1 MLKKLFFTAALSAVA
16 LWGAAQTTISGEK
29 LWNFSNDPWVEG
41 AFYEGTTTDDITFD
55 GTVGTNKYWKVT
67 SGRKT
72 VDGITYDLRL
82 QSAGNNRTMSINVS
96 SAGTIKWLAVAG
108 GDNNVRTI
116 QISLNNEPVG
126 TAQATTTTPQ
136 WFSQSIN
143 SPGTISLT
151 TSHAINFYAMQWVP
165 NAEGP
170 HVVLSAPTSDGR
182 IALDAAITA
191 TFSGEAT
198 DVTASYTSGEV
209 SNDIVVEGSGT
220 TYTLNFDKTYS
231 TTYEVTVSGMVDG
244 ETVTATQS
252 YTTIDEPVQ
261 INIDPTT
268 VTTTWPLP
276 TQTGSS
282 IIDNTLA
289 IVDCYA
295 VTDTYFSLKRI
306 DQDGNDK
313 PGYMYFLLP
322 AGAQGRLIIN
332 AMSKTRD
339 VYYYTTT
346 NTTILTAN
354 ELSNIQGSGQATMMG
369 QPTPTGSTLTAEISS
384 DADAQTLVYIFCK
397 RGQIDFQSVTW
408 SLEPYYITSVSPA
421 NGTTVDAG
429 SDITVT
435 YNSEVNMP
443 TITVNGEPVTVTTS
457 DNLTFTVAGVTTD
470 ANTTYNVVVSATT
483 TVAGGENV
491 IGKEWSFMTS
501 VPAEEKYL
509 RIAGDEITLP
519 ADAATTIEVVVP
531 YYSTVN
537 YQDIE
542 SVRASIESNGYNVG
556 TLTMADDVFNTEYN
570 LVVDGTTYHL
580 RMQRAA
586 FMTTGELKLGDSTAY
601 ALYLM
606 PTQPMEDGKETYAMT
621 LVADVAD
628 ETIMQQNPTF
638 TGDFVYVNG
647 SETVTIPAEN
657 IHVGNLKNKYFL
669 SGYSYSEGEI
679 TFTYEGMDVK
689 VLYLLNWTPGV
700 GEWRVWTVE
709 EIPAEMYIPN
719 GDNSIVF
726 RGVTIYG
733 SASTPKTPVRVT
745 WFDIN
750 DPSNTFTLDGYG
762 PFSKSLKMGGPVDD
776 QANPQHRYLKLNATQ
791 GGELG
796 SGAEVITMLVCNGS
810 NTRES
815 KFQMRGSNGITTQ
828 ERLLPRGSAA
838 WWSFRNSAST
848 TIDMYGYD
856 SGTNADTD
864 GGNVQYIFLE
874 AAPGKEFNPFTEA
887 DFNVKVDM
895 NTVKVGEATRVLAS
909 TANRITVTVKTKL
922 GDDAIISYRQ
932 SKLNFRKIGTLTGDA
947 DMTASN
953 IDVMTN
959 AQGANV
965 PLEDQYAVNVI
976 SESQSGPDA
985 DGYTTM
991 TVVIE
996 SQVPLEGNTTYE
1008 LWSSDATFVLNK
1020 ETIGGIYT
1028 NPVSYAAP
1036 LYIIH
1041 TAQDQEF
1048 NYDFENAATAD
1059 ARLFPSNV
1067 YPAEYTTSVG
1077 VVSSTAATDV
1087 PFIEKNGSYILEVSG
1102 ANNAMKV
1109 GFDTPAD
1116 YPGAQSQTEGYKYI
1130 HFDIYV
1136 PSTDGTTTPKVS
1148 LYTAEGEL
1156 IPLVATDANWTYND
1170 HLEESVPDK
1179 GSDVES
1185 IDLSNGLWIENVR
1198 AASAVAGYWFPAFA
1212 ATDRIY
1218 LSIEGANTA
1227 YVDNVT
1233 FVDANTNDFPTGI
1246 EELNNG
1252 KTIFYNGREVVNPTD
1267 NRVEVYNIAG
1277 VMVMSQK
1284 GNADLSRLAKGIYI
1298 VRCGNEILKIRR

>member
-1 MLKKLFFTAALSAVA
+1 MLFLPMSASPDDATRTVTITRDNAQEGIHTITA
-16 LWGAAQTTISGEK
+16 ISG
-29 LWNFSNDPWVEG
+29 N
-41 AFYEGTTTDDITFD
+41 
-55 GTVGTNKYWKVT
+55 
-67 SGRKT
+67 
-72 VDGITYDLRL
+72 
-82 QSAGNNRTMSINVS
+82 
-96 SAGTIKWLAVAG
+96 
-108 GDNNVRTI
+108 
-116 QISLNNEPVG
+116 PV
-126 TAQATTTTPQ
+126 
-136 WFSQSIN
+136 WIEQSI
-143 SPGTISLT
+143 SQAGAIALT
-151 TSHAINFYAMQWVP
+151 TSGGINFYAIHWVP
-165 NAEGP
+165 NAQGP
-170 HVVLSAPTSDGR
+170 NVVLSAPTSDGR

-198 DVTASYTSGEV
+198 DVTASYTSGGV
-209 SNDIVVEGSGT
+209 SSDIVVEGSGT

-261 INIDPTT
+261 LNIDPTT

-289 IVDCYA
+289 IVDCHA
-295 VTDTYFSLKRI
+295 VTDTYFTLKKI
-306 DQDGNDK
+306 NETANK

-322 AGAQGRLIIN
+322 AGTQGRLIIN
-332 AMSKTRD
+332 AMSDTRD

-369 QPTPTGSTLTAEISS
+369 QPSKTGSTLTAEISS

-457 DNLTFTVAGVTTD
+457 DNLTFTVTGVTTD

-491 IGKEWSFMTS
+491 VGKEWSFMTS

-556 TLTMADDVFNTEYN
+556 TLTEADDVFNTEYN

-586 FMTTGELKLGDSTAY
+586 FMTSGELKLGDSTAY

-606 PTQPMEDGKETYAMT
+606 PTQPMEDGNETYAMT

-628 ETIMQQNPTF
+628 SLDLAQTPTF
-638 TGDFVYVNG
+638 SGDIVWVNG
-647 SETVTIPAEN
+647 SETVTVPASS
-657 IHVGNLKNKYFL
+657 IQVGAVGEVQNM
-669 SGYSYSEGEI
+669 SGYKYSEGDI

-689 VLYLLNWTPGV
+689 AKYILNWTPGV

-733 SASTPKTPVRVT
+733 SAGTPKTPVRVT

-815 KFQMRGSNGITTQ
+815 KFQMRGNSGIASQ
-828 ERLLPRGSAA
+828 ERLLPRGGAA
-838 WWSFRNSAST
+838 WWSFRNSSST
-848 TIDMYGYD
+848 TIDMYGFD
-856 SGTNADTD
+856 SNTNSDKN

-874 AAPGKEFNPFTEA
+874 VAPGKEFNPFTEA
-887 DFNVKVDM
+887 DFNVSVDM
-895 NTVKVGEATRVLAS
+895 NTVQVGEATRVMAS

-922 GDDAIISYRQ
+922 GDAYVSYRQ
-932 SKLNFRKIGTLTGDA
+932 SKLNIRKIGTLTGDA
-947 DMTASN
+947 DMAASN
-953 IDVMTN
+953 TDVMAN

-976 SESQSGPDA
+976 SETQSGPDA

-996 SQVPLEGNTTYE
+996 SQIPLEGNTTYE
-1008 LWSSDATFVLNK
+1008 LWSADATFVLNK
-1020 ETIGGIYT
+1020 ETIGGKYT

-1041 TAQDQEF
+1041 TVQDQEF
-1048 NYDFENAATAD
+1048 NYDFENALTAD

-1077 VVSSTAATDV
+1077 VITEASTSV
-1087 PFIEKNGSYILEVSG
+1087 PFTEKNGSYILEVSG

-1156 IPLVATDANWTYND
+1156 IPLVATDANWTYNS
-1170 HLEESVPDK
+1170 HLQERVPDE

-1233 FVDANTNDFPTGI
+1233 FVDANTIPTGI

-1252 KTIFYNGREVVNPTD
+1252 KTIFYNGREVVNPTE

>member
-1 MLKKLFFTAALSAVA
+1 MLKKLFFTAALSAFA
-16 LWGAAQTTISGEK
+16 LWGAAQTTITEEK
-29 LWNFSNDPWVEG
+29 LWNFSDGQYIVEESYNTQTIDG
-41 AFYEGTTTDDITFD
+41 LTF
-55 GTVGTNKYWKVT
+55 GPTNKTGNYWVAK
-67 SGRKT
+67 SGPAT
-72 VDGITYDLRL
+72 VDGVSYSIYL
-82 QSAGNNRTMSINVS
+82 QSGGNNKTMSFTTS
-96 SAGTIKWLAVAG
+96 SAGTVRWLVRCG
-108 GDNNVRTI
+108 GSGERLVTVTVNDT
-116 QISLNNEPVG
+116 QQGS
-126 TAQATTTTPQ
+126 AQAAPLNTPAWQ
-136 WFSQSIN
+136 SQFVN
-143 SPGTISLT
+143 EGGVVTLT
-151 TSHAINFYAMQWVP
+151 SSKSNYFYAVEWIPSTQGP
-165 NAEGP
+165 N
-170 HVVLSAPTSDGR
+170 VVLSAPTSDGR

-209 SNDIVVEGSGT
+209 SGDIVVEGSGT

-231 TTYEVTVSGMVDG
+231 TTYEVTVSGMVGG

-306 DQDGNDK
+306 NQDGNDK

-332 AMSKTRD
+332 AMSNTRD

-346 NTTILTAN
+346 NTTILTAS
-354 ELSNIQGSGQATMMG
+354 ELDAIQQSGQATMMG
-369 QPTPTGSTLTAEISS
+369 QPTLTGSTLTAEISS
-384 DADAQTLVYIFCK
+384 DADQMLVYIFNR
-397 RGQIDFQSVTW
+397 RGQIDYQSVTW

-443 TITVNGEPVTVTTS
+443 TITVNGEPVAVTTS
-457 DNLTFTVAGVTTD
+457 DNLTFTVTGVTTV

-519 ADAATTIEVVVP
+519 SDAATTIEVVVP

-542 SVRASIESNGYNVG
+542 SVRASIESYGYNVG
-556 TLTMADDVFNTEYN
+556 TLTMTDDVFNTLYD

-586 FMTTGELKLGDSTAY
+586 FMTSGELKLGSNTAY

-606 PTQPMEDGKETYAMT
+606 PTQPMEDGNETYAMT

-628 ETIMQQNPTF
+628 SLDLAQTPTF
-638 TGDFVYVNG
+638 SGDIVWVNG
-647 SETVTIPAEN
+647 SETVTVPASS
-657 IHVGNLKNKYFL
+657 IQVGAVGEVQNM
-669 SGYSYSEGEI
+669 SGYKYSEGDI

-689 VLYLLNWTPGV
+689 AKYILNWTPGV

-733 SASTPKTPVRVT
+733 SAGTPKTPVRVT

-815 KFQMRGSNGITTQ
+815 KFQMRGNSGVSSQ
-828 ERLLPRGSAA
+828 ERLLPRGGAA
-838 WWSFRNSAST
+838 WWSFRNSSST
-848 TIDMYGYD
+848 TIDMYGFD
-856 SGTNADTD
+856 SGTNSDKN

-874 AAPGKEFNPFTEA
+874 VAPGREFDPFTEA
-887 DFNVKVDM
+887 DFDVKVDM

-922 GDDAIISYRQ
+922 GDAYVSYRQ
-932 SKLNFRKIGTLTGDA
+932 SKLNIRKIGTLTGDA
-947 DMTASN
+947 DMAASN
-953 IDVMTN
+953 TDVMAN

-965 PLEDQYAVNVI
+965 PFEDQYAVNVI
-976 SESQSGPDA
+976 SETQSGPDA

-996 SQVPLEGNTTYE
+996 SQIPLEGNTTYE
-1008 LWSSDATFVLNK
+1008 LWSADATFVLNK
-1020 ETIGGIYT
+1020 ETIGGKYT

-1041 TAQDQEF
+1041 TVQDQEF
-1048 NYDFENAATAD
+1048 NYDFENALTAD

-1077 VVSSTAATDV
+1077 VITEASTSV

-1170 HLEESVPDK
+1170 HLQESVPDK

-1185 IDLSNGLWIENVR
+1185 VDLPADTWLENVR

-1227 YVDNVT
+1227 YIDNVT

-1252 KTIFYNGREVVNPTD
+1252 KTIFYNGREVVNPTE

>member
-1 MLKKLFFTAALSAVA
+1 MLFLPMSASPKDATRTVTITRDNAQEGIHTITA
-16 LWGAAQTTISGEK
+16 ISG
-29 LWNFSNDPWVEG
+29 N
-41 AFYEGTTTDDITFD
+41 
-55 GTVGTNKYWKVT
+55 
-67 SGRKT
+67 
-72 VDGITYDLRL
+72 
-82 QSAGNNRTMSINVS
+82 
-96 SAGTIKWLAVAG
+96 
-108 GDNNVRTI
+108 
-116 QISLNNEPVG
+116 PV
-126 TAQATTTTPQ
+126 
-136 WFSQSIN
+136 WIEQSI
-143 SPGTISLT
+143 SQAGAIALT
-151 TSHAINFYAMQWVP
+151 TSSGINFYAIHWVP
-165 NAEGP
+165 NAQGP
-170 HVVLSAPTSDGR
+170 NVVLSAPTSDGR

-198 DVTASYTSGEV
+198 DVTASYTSGGV

-252 YTTIDEPVQ
+252 YTTINEPVHQ
-261 INIDPTT
+261 NIDPTT

-289 IVDCYA
+289 IVDCFA
-295 VTDTYFSLKRI
+295 FTNSDFVLKKI
-306 DQDGNDK
+306 DQTIEADDQGVMQY

-322 AGAQGRLIIN
+322 AGTKGRLIIN
-332 AMSKTRD
+332 ASSTTREL
-339 VYYYTTT
+339 YYYTTT

-354 ELSNIQGSGQATMMG
+354 ELDAIQKSGQATMMG
-369 QPTPTGSTLTAEISS
+369 QPSKTGSTLTAEISS
-384 DADAQTLVYIFCK
+384 DAEQPTVVYIFNK
-397 RGQIDFQSVTW
+397 KGQVNYQSVTW

-435 YNSEVNMP
+435 YNAEVNTP
-443 TITVNGEPVTVTTS
+443 TITVNGEPVTVTTN
-457 DNLTFTVAGVTTD
+457 DNLTFTVTGVTTD

-483 TVAGGENV
+483 AVAGGENV

-519 ADAATTIEVVVP
+519 ADASTTIEVVVP

-542 SVRASIESNGYNVG
+542 SVRASIESYGYNVG
-556 TLTMADDVFNTEYN
+556 TLTMTDDVFNTLYDI
-570 LVVDGTTYHL
+570 VVDGTTYHL

-586 FMTTGELKLGDSTAY
+586 FMTSGELKLGDSTAY

-606 PTQPMEDGKETYAMT
+606 PTQPMEDGNETYAMT
-621 LVADVAD
+621 LVADVAN
-628 ETIMQQNPTF
+628 ETIMQQTPTF

-657 IHVGNLKNKYFL
+657 IHVGNLKNIYFL

-733 SASTPKTPVRVT
+733 SAGTPTTPVRVT

-810 NTRES
+810 DTRES
-815 KFQMRGSNGITTQ
+815 KFQMRGSSDITTQ
-828 ERLLPRGSAA
+828 ERLLPRGGAA

-856 SGTNADTD
+856 SGTNSDKN

-932 SKLNFRKIGTLTGDA
+932 SKLNFRKIGALTGDA

-953 IDVMTN
+953 VDVMTN

-1185 IDLSNGLWIENVR
+1185 VDLPADTWLENVR

-1227 YVDNVT
+1227 YIDNVT

-1252 KTIFYNGREVVNPTD
+1252 KTIFYNGREVVNPTE

>member
-1 MLKKLFFTAALSAVA
+1 MLFLPMSASKDDATRTVTITRDNAQEGIHTITA
-16 LWGAAQTTISGEK
+16 ISG
-29 LWNFSNDPWVEG
+29 N
-41 AFYEGTTTDDITFD
+41 
-55 GTVGTNKYWKVT
+55 
-67 SGRKT
+67 
-72 VDGITYDLRL
+72 
-82 QSAGNNRTMSINVS
+82 
-96 SAGTIKWLAVAG
+96 
-108 GDNNVRTI
+108 
-116 QISLNNEPVG
+116 PV
-126 TAQATTTTPQ
+126 
-136 WFSQSIN
+136 WIEQSI
-143 SPGTISLT
+143 SQAGAIALT
-151 TSHAINFYAMQWVP
+151 TSGGINFYAIHWVP
-165 NAEGP
+165 NAQGP
-170 HVVLSAPTSDGR
+170 NVVLSAPTSDGR

-209 SNDIVVEGSGT
+209 SGDIVVEGSGT

-231 TTYEVTVSGMVDG
+231 TTYEVTVSGMVGG

-261 INIDPTT
+261 INIDPTS

-276 TQTGSS
+276 TQAGSS

-306 DQDGNDK
+306 DQTGDK
-313 PGYMYFLLP
+313 PGYMYFLVP
-322 AGAQGRLIIN
+322 AGVQGRLIIN
-332 AMSKTRD
+332 AMSDTRD

-354 ELSNIQGSGQATMMG
+354 ELNNIQSSGQATMMG
-369 QPTPTGSTLTAEISS
+369 QPAPTGSTLTAEISS
-384 DADAQTLVYIFCK
+384 DANAQTLVYIFCK

-421 NGTTVDAG
+421 DGTTVDAG

-443 TITVNGEPVTVTTS
+443 TITVNGEPVAVTTS
-457 DNLTFTVAGVTTD
+457 DNLTFTVTGVTTD

-542 SVRASIESNGYNVG
+542 SVRASIESYGYNVG
-556 TLTMADDVFNTEYN
+556 TLTMTDDVFNTLYD

-586 FMTTGELKLGDSTAY
+586 FMTSGELKLGDSTAY

-606 PTQPMEDGKETYAMT
+606 PTQPMEDGNETYAMT
-621 LVADVAD
+621 LVADVAN
-628 ETIMQQNPTF
+628 ETIMQQTPTF

-733 SASTPKTPVRVT
+733 SAGTPTTPVRVT

-762 PFSKSLKMGGPVDD
+762 PFSKSLKMGGRVDD

-810 NTRES
+810 NTHES

-828 ERLLPRGSAA
+828 ERLLPRGGAA

-856 SGTNADTD
+856 SGTNADPK

-874 AAPGKEFNPFTEA
+874 AAPGKEFNPFEEA

-932 SKLNFRKIGTLTGDA
+932 SKLNIRKIGQLTSDA

-996 SQVPLEGNTTYE
+996 SQIPLEGNTTYE
-1008 LWSSDATFVLNK
+1008 LWSADATFVLNK
-1020 ETIGGIYT
+1020 ETIGSKYT

-1041 TAQDQEF
+1041 TVQDQEF
-1048 NYDFENAATAD
+1048 NYDFENALTAD

-1077 VVSSTAATDV
+1077 VISSESTSV

-1102 ANNAMKV
+1102 QNNAMKV

-1136 PSTDGTTTPKVS
+1136 PTTDGATAPKVS

-1170 HLEESVPDK
+1170 HLQESVPDK

-1185 IDLSNGLWIENVR
+1185 IDLSADLWQENVR

-1218 LSIEGANTA
+1218 ISIEGTNTA
-1227 YVDNVT
+1227 YIDNVT
-1233 FVDANTNDFPTGI
+1233 FVDAMTNDFPTGI
-1246 EELNNG
+1246 EQLNNDM
-1252 KTIFYNGREVVNPTD
+1252 KVYYNGREVVNPTE

-1277 VMVMSQK
+1277 VRVIDQK

>member
-29 LWNFSNDPWVEG
+29 LWNFSNDPWV
-41 AFYEGTTTDDITFD
+41 AGTYADGSTTDGITFT
-55 GTVGTNKYWKVT
+55 GSKWTVDASN
-67 SGRKT
+67 KT
-72 VDGITYDLRL
+72 VDGVKYTQRL
-82 QSAGNNRTMSINVS
+82 KS
-96 SAGTIKWLAVAG
+96 G
-108 GDNNVRTI
+108 GK
-116 QISLNNEPVG
+116 
-126 TAQATTTTPQ
+126 
-136 WFSQSIN
+136 
-143 SPGTISLT
+143 GTISFSVTSGGTLLFLPMSASKDDATRTVTITRDNAQEGIHTITAISGNPVWIEQSISQAGAIALT
-151 TSHAINFYAMQWVP
+151 TSGGINFYAIHWVP
-165 NAEGP
+165 NAQGP
-170 HVVLSAPTSDGR
+170 SVVLSAPTSDGR

-198 DVTASYTSGEV
+198 DVTASYTSGGV

-261 INIDPTT
+261 LNIAPTT

-276 TQTGSS
+276 TQTGPS

-332 AMSKTRD
+332 AMSDTRD

-369 QPTPTGSTLTAEISS
+369 QPTLTGSTLTAEISS
-384 DADAQTLVYIFCK
+384 DANAQTLVYIFCK

-470 ANTTYNVVVSATT
+470 TNTTYNVVVSATT

-556 TLTMADDVFNTEYN
+556 TLTEADDVFNTEYN

-586 FMTTGELKLGDSTAY
+586 FMTSGELKLGSNTAY

-606 PTQPMEDGKETYAMT
+606 PTQPMEDGNETYAMT

-628 ETIMQQNPTF
+628 SLDLAQTPTF
-638 TGDFVYVNG
+638 SGDIVWVNG
-647 SETVTIPAEN
+647 SETVTVPASS
-657 IHVGNLKNKYFL
+657 IQVGAVGEVQNM
-669 SGYSYSEGEI
+669 SGYKYSEGDI

-689 VLYLLNWTPGV
+689 AKYILNWTPGV

-733 SASTPKTPVRVT
+733 SAGTPKTPVRVT

-815 KFQMRGSNGITTQ
+815 KFQMRGNSGVSSQ
-828 ERLLPRGSAA
+828 ERLLPRGGAA
-838 WWSFRNSAST
+838 WWSFRNSSST
-848 TIDMYGYD
+848 TIDMYGFD
-856 SGTNADTD
+856 SGTNSDKN

-874 AAPGKEFNPFTEA
+874 VAPGKEFNPFTEA
-887 DFNVKVDM
+887 DFNVSVDM
-895 NTVKVGEATRVLAS
+895 NTVQVGEATRVMAS

-922 GDDAIISYRQ
+922 GDAYVSYRQ
-932 SKLNFRKIGTLTGDA
+932 SKLNIRKIGTLTGDA
-947 DMTASN
+947 DMAASN
-953 IDVMTN
+953 TDVMAN

-976 SESQSGPDA
+976 SETQSGPDA

-996 SQVPLEGNTTYE
+996 SQIPLEGNTTYE
-1008 LWSSDATFVLNK
+1008 LWSADATFVLNK
-1020 ETIGGIYT
+1020 ETIGGKYT

-1041 TAQDQEF
+1041 TVQDQEF
-1048 NYDFENAATAD
+1048 NYDFENALTAD

-1077 VVSSTAATDV
+1077 VITEASTSV
-1087 PFIEKNGSYILEVSG
+1087 PFTEKNGSYILEVSG

-1136 PSTDGTTTPKVS
+1136 PSTDGTTTPEVS

-1156 IPLVATDANWTYND
+1156 IPLVATDANWTYNS
-1170 HLEESVPDK
+1170 HLQESVPDE

-1218 LSIEGANTA
+1218 LSVEGSNLA
-1227 YVDNVT
+1227 YIDN
-1233 FVDANTNDFPTGI
+1233 
-1246 EELNNG
+1246 LKNNG
-1252 KTIFYNGREVVNPTD
+1252 VSEVVNPTE

-1298 VRCGNEILKIRR
+1298 VRCGNEVLKIRR

>member
-1 MLKKLFFTAALSAVA
+1 MLKKLFFTAALSAFA

-170 HVVLSAPTSDGR
+170 HVVLSAPTSEGR
-182 IALDAAITA
+182 IELDATITA

-198 DVTASYTSGEV
+198 DVTASYTSGGA

-231 TTYEVTVSGMVDG
+231 TTYEVTVTGMVDG
-244 ETVTATQS
+244 ETVTTTQS

-261 INIDPTT
+261 LNIEPTS

-276 TQTGSS
+276 TQAGSS

-306 DQDGNDK
+306 DQTGDK
-313 PGYMYFLLP
+313 PGYMYFLVP
-322 AGAQGRLIIN
+322 AGVQGRLIIN
-332 AMSKTRD
+332 AMSDTRD

-354 ELSNIQGSGQATMMG
+354 ELNNIQSSGQATMMG
-369 QPTPTGSTLTAEISS
+369 QPAPTGSTLTAEISS

-443 TITVNGEPVTVTTS
+443 TITVNGEPATATTS
-457 DNLTFTVAGVTTD
+457 DNRTFTVTGATVN

-491 IGKEWSFMTS
+491 AGKEWSFMTS
-501 VPAEEKYL
+501 VPAEEKYI

-519 ADAATTIEVVVP
+519 SDAATTIEVVVP

-556 TLTMADDVFNTEYN
+556 TLTETDDVFNTLYD

-586 FMTTGELKLGDSTAY
+586 FMTSGELKLGESTAY

-606 PTQPMEDGKETYAMT
+606 PTEPMEDGNETYAMT

-628 ETIMQQNPTF
+628 SLDLAQTPTF
-638 TGDFVYVNG
+638 SGDIVWVNG
-647 SETVTIPAEN
+647 SETVTVPASS
-657 IHVGNLKNKYFL
+657 IQVGAVGEVQNM
-669 SGYSYSEGEI
+669 SGYKYSEGDI

-689 VLYLLNWTPGV
+689 AKYILNWLPGV

-733 SASTPKTPVRVT
+733 STGTPKTPVRVT

-750 DPSNTFTLDGYG
+750 NPSNTFTLDGYG
-762 PFSKSLKMGGPVDD
+762 PFSKSLKMGGPVDN
-776 QANPQHRYLKLNATQ
+776 QTSPTHRYLKLNATQ

-815 KFQMRGSNGITTQ
+815 KFQMRGNSGVSSQ
-828 ERLLPRGSAA
+828 ERLLPRGGAA
-838 WWSFRNSAST
+838 WWSFRNSSST
-848 TIDMYGYD
+848 TIDMYGFD
-856 SGTNADTD
+856 SGTNSDKN

-874 AAPGKEFNPFTEA
+874 VAPGKEFNPFTEA
-887 DFNVKVDM
+887 DFNVSVDM
-895 NTVKVGEATRVLAS
+895 NTVQVGEATRVMAS

-922 GDDAIISYRQ
+922 GDAYVSYRQ
-932 SKLNFRKIGTLTGDA
+932 SKLNIRKIGTLTGDA
-947 DMTASN
+947 DMAASN
-953 IDVMTN
+953 TDVMAN

-965 PLEDQYAVNVI
+965 PFEDQYAVNVI
-976 SESQSGPDA
+976 SETQSGPDA

-996 SQVPLEGNTTYE
+996 SQIPLEGNTTYE
-1008 LWSSDATFVLNK
+1008 LWSADATFVLNK
-1020 ETIGGIYT
+1020 ETIGGKYT

-1041 TAQDQEF
+1041 TVQDQAF
-1048 NYDFENAATAD
+1048 DYDFENAATAD

-1077 VVSSTAATDV
+1077 VISSESTSV

-1102 ANNAMKV
+1102 QNNAMKV

-1136 PSTDGTTTPKVS
+1136 PTSNGATAPKVS

-1170 HLEESVPDK
+1170 HLQESVPDK

-1185 IDLSNGLWIENVR
+1185 IDLSADLWQENVR

-1212 ATDRIY
+1212 ATNRIY
-1218 LSIEGANTA
+1218 ISIEGTNTA
-1227 YVDNVT
+1227 YIDNVT
-1233 FVDANTNDFPTGI
+1233 FVDAMTNDFPTGI
-1246 EELNNG
+1246 EQLNNDM
-1252 KTIFYNGREVVNPTD
+1252 KVYYNGREVVNPTE

-1277 VMVMSQK
+1277 VRVIDQK

>member
-16 LWGAAQTTISGEK
+16 LWGAAQTTITEEK

-41 AFYEGTTTDDITFD
+41 AYADGSTTDGITFT
-55 GTVGTNKYWKVT
+55 GTKWTVDAK
-67 SGRKT
+67 SSKT
-72 VDGITYDLRL
+72 VDGVKYTQRL
-82 QSAGNNRTMSINVS
+82 KS
-96 SAGTIKWLAVAG
+96 G
-108 GDNNVRTI
+108 GK
-116 QISLNNEPVG
+116 
-126 TAQATTTTPQ
+126 
-136 WFSQSIN
+136 
-143 SPGTISLT
+143 GTISFSVTSGGTLLFLPMSASKDDATRTVTITRDNAQEGIHTITAISGNPVWIEQSISQAGAIALT
-151 TSHAINFYAMQWVP
+151 TSGGINFYAIHWVP
-165 NAEGP
+165 NAQGP
-170 HVVLSAPTSDGR
+170 NVVLSAPTSDGR

-209 SNDIVVEGSGT
+209 SGDIVVEGSGT

-231 TTYEVTVSGMVDG
+231 TTYEVTVSGMVGG

-261 INIDPTT
+261 INIDPTS

-276 TQTGSS
+276 TQAGSS

-306 DQDGNDK
+306 DQTGDK
-313 PGYMYFLLP
+313 PGYMYFLVP
-322 AGAQGRLIIN
+322 AGVQGRLIIN
-332 AMSKTRD
+332 AMSDTRD

-354 ELSNIQGSGQATMMG
+354 ELNNIQSSGQATMMG
-369 QPTPTGSTLTAEISS
+369 QPAPTGSTLTAEISS
-384 DADAQTLVYIFCK
+384 DANAQTLVYIFCK

-421 NGTTVDAG
+421 DGTTVDAG

-443 TITVNGEPVTVTTS
+443 TITVNGEPVAVTTS
-457 DNLTFTVAGVTTD
+457 DNLTFTVTGVTTD

-542 SVRASIESNGYNVG
+542 SVRASIESYGYNVG
-556 TLTMADDVFNTEYN
+556 TLTMTDDVFNTLYD

-586 FMTTGELKLGDSTAY
+586 FMTSGELKLGDSTAY

-606 PTQPMEDGKETYAMT
+606 PTQPMEDGNETYAMT
-621 LVADVAD
+621 LVADVAN
-628 ETIMQQNPTF
+628 ETIMQQTPTF

-733 SASTPKTPVRVT
+733 SAGTPTTPVRVT

-762 PFSKSLKMGGPVDD
+762 PFSKSLKMGGRVDD

-810 NTRES
+810 NTHES

-828 ERLLPRGSAA
+828 ERLLPRGGAA

-856 SGTNADTD
+856 SGTNADPK

-874 AAPGKEFNPFTEA
+874 AAPGKEFNPFEEA

-932 SKLNFRKIGTLTGDA
+932 SKLNIRKIGQLTSDA

-996 SQVPLEGNTTYE
+996 SQIPLEGNTTYE
-1008 LWSSDATFVLNK
+1008 LWSADATFVLNK
-1020 ETIGGIYT
+1020 ETIGSKYT

-1041 TAQDQEF
+1041 TVQDQEF
-1048 NYDFENAATAD
+1048 NYDFENALTAD

-1077 VVSSTAATDV
+1077 VISSESTSV

-1102 ANNAMKV
+1102 QNNAMKV

-1136 PSTDGTTTPKVS
+1136 PTTDGATAPKVS

-1170 HLEESVPDK
+1170 HLQESVPDK

-1185 IDLSNGLWIENVR
+1185 IDLSADLWQENVR

-1218 LSIEGANTA
+1218 ISIEGTNTA
-1227 YVDNVT
+1227 YIDNVT
-1233 FVDANTNDFPTGI
+1233 FVDAMTNDFPTGI
-1246 EELNNG
+1246 EQLNNDM
-1252 KTIFYNGREVVNPTD
+1252 KVYYNGREVVNPTE

-1277 VMVMSQK
+1277 VRVIDQK

>member
-1 MLKKLFFTAALSAVA
+1 MLFLPMSASPKDATRTVTITRDNAQEGIHTITA
-16 LWGAAQTTISGEK
+16 ISG
-29 LWNFSNDPWVEG
+29 N
-41 AFYEGTTTDDITFD
+41 
-55 GTVGTNKYWKVT
+55 
-67 SGRKT
+67 
-72 VDGITYDLRL
+72 
-82 QSAGNNRTMSINVS
+82 
-96 SAGTIKWLAVAG
+96 
-108 GDNNVRTI
+108 
-116 QISLNNEPVG
+116 PV
-126 TAQATTTTPQ
+126 
-136 WFSQSIN
+136 WIEQSI
-143 SPGTISLT
+143 SQAGAIALT
-151 TSHAINFYAMQWVP
+151 TSSGINFYAIHWVP

-182 IALDAAITA
+182 IALDATITA

-198 DVTASYTSGEV
+198 DVTASYTSGGV

-268 VTTTWPLP
+268 ATTTWPLP

-289 IVDCYA
+289 IVDCHA

-306 DQDGNDK
+306 DQTIEADNQGVMQY

-322 AGAQGRLIIN
+322 AGTQGRLIIN

-354 ELSNIQGSGQATMMG
+354 ELDAIQKSGQATMMG

-384 DADAQTLVYIFCK
+384 DADQMLVYIFNR
-397 RGQIDFQSVTW
+397 RGQIDYQSVTW

-457 DNLTFTVAGVTTD
+457 DNLTFTVTGVTTN

-556 TLTMADDVFNTEYN
+556 TLTMTDDVFNTEYN

-606 PTQPMEDGKETYAMT
+606 PTQPMEDGNETYAMT

-791 GGELG
+791 GGTPGE
-796 SGAEVITMLVCNGS
+796 GAEVITMLVCNGS

-815 KFQMRGSNGITTQ
+815 KFQMRGDSGIASQ

-856 SGTNADTD
+856 SGTNDDTD

-874 AAPGKEFNPFTEA
+874 AAPGKEFNPFEEA

-932 SKLNFRKIGTLTGDA
+932 SKLNFRKIGALTGDA

-953 IDVMTN
+953 VDVMAN

-1020 ETIGGIYT
+1020 ETIGGKIT

-1087 PFIEKNGSYILEVSG
+1087 LFIEKNGSYILEVSG

-1130 HFDIYV
+1130 HFDMYV
-1136 PSTDGTTTPKVS
+1136 PTTNGATTPKVS

-1185 IDLSNGLWIENVR
+1185 VDLPADTWLENVR

-1227 YVDNVT
+1227 YIDNVT

-1252 KTIFYNGREVVNPTD
+1252 KTIFYNGREVVNPTE

>member
-1 MLKKLFFTAALSAVA
+1 MLFLPMSASKDDATRTVTITRDNAQEGIHTITA
-16 LWGAAQTTISGEK
+16 ISG
-29 LWNFSNDPWVEG
+29 N
-41 AFYEGTTTDDITFD
+41 
-55 GTVGTNKYWKVT
+55 
-67 SGRKT
+67 
-72 VDGITYDLRL
+72 
-82 QSAGNNRTMSINVS
+82 
-96 SAGTIKWLAVAG
+96 
-108 GDNNVRTI
+108 
-116 QISLNNEPVG
+116 PV
-126 TAQATTTTPQ
+126 
-136 WFSQSIN
+136 WIEQSI
-143 SPGTISLT
+143 SQAGAIALT
-151 TSHAINFYAMQWVP
+151 TSGGINFYAIHWVP
-165 NAEGP
+165 NAQGP
-170 HVVLSAPTSDGR
+170 NVVLSAPTSDGR

-198 DVTASYTSGEV
+198 DVTASYTSGGV

-231 TTYEVTVSGMVDG
+231 TTYEVTVSGMVNG

-289 IVDCYA
+289 IVDCHA

-306 DQDGNDK
+306 DQTGDK
-313 PGYMYFLLP
+313 PGYMYFLIP
-322 AGAQGRLIIN
+322 AATKGRLIID
-332 AMSKTRD
+332 AMSDTRD

-346 NTTILTAN
+346 NTTILTAS
-354 ELSNIQGSGQATMMG
+354 ELDAIQKSGQATMMG
-369 QPTPTGSTLTAEISS
+369 QPTKTGSTLTAEISS
-384 DADAQTLVYIFCK
+384 DADQMLVYIFNR
-397 RGQIDFQSVTW
+397 RGQIDYQSVTW

-443 TITVNGEPVTVTTS
+443 TITVNGAPVAVTTS

-483 TVAGGENV
+483 AVAGGENV

-542 SVRASIESNGYNVG
+542 SVRASIESYGYNVG
-556 TLTMADDVFNTEYN
+556 TLTMTEDVFNTLYDI
-570 LVVDGTTYHL
+570 VVDGTTYHL

-586 FMTTGELKLGDSTAY
+586 FMTSGELKLGDSTAY

-606 PTQPMEDGKETYAMT
+606 PTQPMEDGNETYAMT

-628 ETIMQQNPTF
+628 EDIMQQTPTF

-657 IHVGNLKNKYFL
+657 IHVGNLKNIYFL

-733 SASTPKTPVRVT
+733 SAGTPKTPVRVT

-815 KFQMRGSNGITTQ
+815 KFQMRGDSGATSQ

-856 SGTNADTD
+856 SGTNDDTN

-874 AAPGKEFNPFTEA
+874 AAPGKEFNPFEEA

-932 SKLNFRKIGTLTGDA
+932 SKLNFRKIGALTGDA

-953 IDVMTN
+953 VDVMAN

-1041 TAQDQEF
+1041 TVQDQEF

-1077 VVSSTAATDV
+1077 VITQASTSV
-1087 PFIEKNGSYILEVSG
+1087 PFTEKNGSYILEVSG

-1130 HFDIYV
+1130 HFDMYV
-1136 PSTDGTTTPKVS
+1136 PTTNGATTPKVS

-1185 IDLSNGLWIENVR
+1185 VDLPADTWLENVR

-1227 YVDNVT
+1227 YIDNVT

-1252 KTIFYNGREVVNPTD
+1252 KTIFYNGREVVNPTE

>member
-1 MLKKLFFTAALSAVA
+1 
-16 LWGAAQTTISGEK
+16 
-29 LWNFSNDPWVEG
+29 
-41 AFYEGTTTDDITFD
+41 
-55 GTVGTNKYWKVT
+55 
-67 SGRKT
+67 
-72 VDGITYDLRL
+72 
-82 QSAGNNRTMSINVS
+82 
-96 SAGTIKWLAVAG
+96 
-108 GDNNVRTI
+108 
-116 QISLNNEPVG
+116 
-126 TAQATTTTPQ
+126 
-136 WFSQSIN
+136 
-143 SPGTISLT
+143 
-151 TSHAINFYAMQWVP
+151 
-165 NAEGP
+165 
-170 HVVLSAPTSDGR
+170 
-182 IALDAAITA
+182 
-191 TFSGEAT
+191 
-198 DVTASYTSGEV
+198 TASYTSGGV

-289 IVDCYA
+289 IVDCHA

-306 DQDGNDK
+306 DQTGDK
-313 PGYMYFLLP
+313 PGYMYFLIP
-322 AGAQGRLIIN
+322 AATEGRLIID
-332 AMSKTRD
+332 AMSDTRD

-346 NTTILTAN
+346 NTTILTAS
-354 ELSNIQGSGQATMMG
+354 ELDAIQQSGQATMMG
-369 QPTPTGSTLTAEISS
+369 QPTLTGSTLTAEISS
-384 DADAQTLVYIFCK
+384 DADQMLVYIFNR
-397 RGQIDFQSVTW
+397 RGQIDYQSVTW

-443 TITVNGEPVTVTTS
+443 TITVNGEPVTVTTN
-457 DNLTFTVAGVTTD
+457 DNLTFTVTGVTTD

-483 TVAGGENV
+483 AVAGGENV
-491 IGKEWSFMTS
+491 VGKEWSFMTS

-519 ADAATTIEVVVP
+519 ADASTTIEVVVP

-542 SVRASIESNGYNVG
+542 SVRASIESYGYNVG

-586 FMTTGELKLGDSTAY
+586 FMTSGELKLGDSTAY

-606 PTQPMEDGKETYAMT
+606 PTQPMEDGNETYAMT

-628 ETIMQQNPTF
+628 ETIMQQTPTF

-657 IHVGNLKNKYFL
+657 IHVGNLKNIYFL
-669 SGYSYSEGEI
+669 NGYSYSEGEI

-733 SASTPKTPVRVT
+733 SAGTPTTPVRVT

-762 PFSKSLKMGGPVDD
+762 PFSKSLKMGGRVDD

-810 NTRES
+810 NTHES
-815 KFQMRGSNGITTQ
+815 KFQMRGSSGITTQ
-828 ERLLPRGSAA
+828 ERLLPRGGAA

-856 SGTNADTD
+856 SGTNAEPK

-932 SKLNFRKIGTLTGDA
+932 SKLNIRKIGALTGDA

-953 IDVMTN
+953 VDVMAN

-1048 NYDFENAATAD
+1048 DYDFENAATAD

-1170 HLEESVPDK
+1170 HLQESVPDK

-1185 IDLSNGLWIENVR
+1185 VDLSNGLWIENVR

-1252 KTIFYNGREVVNPTD
+1252 KTIFYNGREVVNPTE

>member
-16 LWGAAQTTISGEK
+16 LWGAAQTTITGEK
-29 LWNFSNDPWVEG
+29 LWNFSNAPWVVG
-41 AFYEGTTTDDITFD
+41 SYADGSTTDGITFTGSKWAID
-55 GTVGTNKYWKVT
+55 TNN
-67 SGRKT
+67 KT
-72 VDGITYDLRL
+72 VDGVKYTHRL
-82 QSAGNNRTMSINVS
+82 KSGGKGTISFGVT
-96 SAGTIKWLAVAG
+96 SAGTLSFIPMSSSSSDATRTVTITLDNAQEGIHTITAVSG
-108 GDNNVRTI
+108 NPSWI
-116 QISLNNEPVG
+116 E
-126 TAQATTTTPQ
+126 
-136 WFSQSIN
+136 QSI
-143 SPGTISLT
+143 SQAGTVALT
-151 TSHAINFYAMQWVP
+151 TSSGINFYAIHWVP

-198 DVTASYTSGEV
+198 DVTASYTSGGV
-209 SNDIVVEGSGT
+209 SSDIVVEGSGT

-231 TTYEVTVSGMVDG
+231 TTYEVTVAGMVDG

-261 INIDPTT
+261 LNIDPTT

-289 IVDCYA
+289 IVDCHA

-332 AMSKTRD
+332 AMSDTRD

-369 QPTPTGSTLTAEISS
+369 QPSKTGSTLTAEISS

-491 IGKEWSFMTS
+491 VGKEWSFMTS

-556 TLTMADDVFNTEYN
+556 TLTEADDVFNTEYN

-606 PTQPMEDGKETYAMT
+606 PTQPMEDGNETYAMT

-628 ETIMQQNPTF
+628 EIIMQQTPTF

-657 IHVGNLKNKYFL
+657 IQVGELKNKYFL

-733 SASTPKTPVRVT
+733 SAGTPKTPVRVT

-815 KFQMRGSNGITTQ
+815 KFQMRGNSGIASQ
-828 ERLLPRGSAA
+828 ERLLPRGGAA
-838 WWSFRNSAST
+838 WWSFRNSSST
-848 TIDMYGYD
+848 TIDMYGFD
-856 SGTNADTD
+856 SGTNADTN

-887 DFNVKVDM
+887 DFNVSVDM
-895 NTVKVGEATRVLAS
+895 NTVQVGEATRVMAS

-922 GDDAIISYRQ
+922 GDAYVSYRQ
-932 SKLNFRKIGTLTGDA
+932 SKLNIRKIGTLTGDA
-947 DMTASN
+947 DMAASN
-953 IDVMTN
+953 TDVMAN

-965 PLEDQYAVNVI
+965 PFEDQYAVNVI
-976 SESQSGPDA
+976 SESQSPEDA
-985 DGYTTM
+985 EGYTTM

-996 SQVPLEGNTTYE
+996 SQIPLEGNTTYE

-1020 ETIGGIYT
+1020 ETIGGKYT

-1041 TAQDQEF
+1041 TVQDQEF

-1077 VVSSTAATDV
+1077 VITSASTTV
-1087 PFIEKNGSYILEVSG
+1087 PFTQKNGSYILEVSG

-1130 HFDIYV
+1130 HFDMYV
-1136 PSTDGTTTPKVS
+1136 PTTNGATTPKVS

-1185 IDLSNGLWIENVR
+1185 VDLPADTWLENVR

-1227 YVDNVT
+1227 YIDNVT

-1252 KTIFYNGREVVNPTD
+1252 KTIFYNGREVVNPTE

>member
-29 LWNFSNDPWVEG
+29 LWNFSNDPWVAG
-41 AFYEGTTTDDITFD
+41 AYADGSTTDGITFT
-55 GTVGTNKYWKVT
+55 GTKWAVDAK
-67 SGRKT
+67 SSKT
-72 VDGITYDLRL
+72 VDGVKYTQRL
-82 QSAGNNRTMSINVS
+82 KSGGKGTISFAVT
-96 SAGTIKWLAVAG
+96 SAGTLSFIPMSSSSSDATRTVTITR
-108 GDNNVRTI
+108 DNAEEGVHTI
-116 QISLNNEPVG
+116 TAISGNPV
-126 TAQATTTTPQ
+126 
-136 WFSQSIN
+136 WIEQSI
-143 SPGTISLT
+143 SQAGAIALT
-151 TSHAINFYAMQWVP
+151 TSGGINFYAIHWVP

-170 HVVLSAPTSDGR
+170 HVVLSAPTSEGR
-182 IALDAAITA
+182 IELDATITA

-198 DVTASYTSGEV
+198 DVTASYTSGGV
-209 SNDIVVEGSGT
+209 SSDIVVEGSGT

-289 IVDCYA
+289 IVDCHA

-306 DQDGNDK
+306 DQTGDK

-322 AGAQGRLIIN
+322 AGTQGRLIIN
-332 AMSKTRD
+332 AMSDTRD

-354 ELSNIQGSGQATMMG
+354 ELDAIQKSGQATMMG
-369 QPTPTGSTLTAEISS
+369 QPTLTGSTLTAEISS
-384 DADAQTLVYIFCK
+384 DADQMLVYIFNR
-397 RGQIDFQSVTW
+397 RGQIDYQSVTW

-457 DNLTFTVAGVTTD
+457 DNLTFTVTGVTTN

-556 TLTMADDVFNTEYN
+556 TLTMTDDVFNTEYN

-586 FMTTGELKLGDSTAY
+586 FMTSGELKLGDSTAY

-606 PTQPMEDGKETYAMT
+606 PTQPMEDGNETYAMT

-733 SASTPKTPVRVT
+733 SAGTPTTPVRVT

-815 KFQMRGSNGITTQ
+815 KFQMRGDSGIASQ

-856 SGTNADTD
+856 SGTNSDKN

-874 AAPGKEFNPFTEA
+874 AAPGKEFNPFEEA

-953 IDVMTN
+953 VDVMAN

-1185 IDLSNGLWIENVR
+1185 VDLPADTWLENVR

-1212 ATDRIY
+1212 STDRIY
-1218 LSIEGANTA
+1218 LSVEGSNLA
-1227 YVDNVT
+1227 YIDNVT

-1252 KTIFYNGREVVNPTD
+1252 KTIFYNGREVVNPTE

>member
-29 LWNFSNDPWVEG
+29 LWNFSNDPWVAG
-41 AFYEGTTTDDITFD
+41 AYADGSTTDGLTCT
-55 GTVGTNKYWKVT
+55 GSKWTVDASN
-67 SGRKT
+67 KT
-72 VDGITYDLRL
+72 VDGVKYTQRL
-82 QSAGNNRTMSINVS
+82 KS
-96 SAGTIKWLAVAG
+96 G
-108 GDNNVRTI
+108 GK
-116 QISLNNEPVG
+116 
-126 TAQATTTTPQ
+126 
-136 WFSQSIN
+136 
-143 SPGTISLT
+143 GTISFSVTSGGTLLFLPMSASRDDATRTVTITRDNAQEGIHTITAISGNPVWIEQSISQAGAIALT
-151 TSHAINFYAMQWVP
+151 TSGGINFYAIHWVP
-165 NAEGP
+165 NAQGP
-170 HVVLSAPTSDGR
+170 NVVLSAPTSDGR

-198 DVTASYTSGEV
+198 DVTASYTSGGV
-209 SNDIVVEGSGT
+209 SSDIVVEGSGT

-231 TTYEVTVSGMVDG
+231 TTYEVTVSGMVNG

-252 YTTIDEPVQ
+252 YTTIDEPVHL
-261 INIDPTT
+261 NIDPTT

-306 DQDGNDK
+306 DQTGDK

-332 AMSKTRD
+332 AMSDTRD

-443 TITVNGEPVTVTTS
+443 TITVNGQPVAVTTS
-457 DNLTFTVAGVTTD
+457 DNLTFTVTGVTTD

-483 TVAGGENV
+483 AVAGGENV
-491 IGKEWSFMTS
+491 VGKEWSFMTS

-519 ADAATTIEVVVP
+519 ADASTTIEVVVP

-542 SVRASIESNGYNVG
+542 SVRASIESYGYNVG
-556 TLTMADDVFNTEYN
+556 TLTMADDVFNTLYD

-586 FMTTGELKLGDSTAY
+586 FMTSGELKLGDSTAY

-606 PTQPMEDGKETYAMT
+606 PTQPMEDGNETYAMT

-628 ETIMQQNPTF
+628 ETIMQQTPTF

-647 SETVTIPAEN
+647 SETVKIPAEN

-733 SASTPKTPVRVT
+733 SAGTPKTPVRVT

-776 QANPQHRYLKLNATQ
+776 QANPQHRYLNLNATQ

-815 KFQMRGSNGITTQ
+815 KFQMRGNSGIASQ

-856 SGTNADTD
+856 SGTNADPK

-874 AAPGKEFNPFTEA
+874 AAPGKEFNPFEEA

-932 SKLNFRKIGTLTGDA
+932 SKLNFRKIGALTGDA

-985 DGYTTM
+985 DGYTAM

-1041 TAQDQEF
+1041 TVQDQEF

-1077 VVSSTAATDV
+1077 VITSASTTV
-1087 PFIEKNGSYILEVSG
+1087 PFTQKNGSYILEVSG

-1130 HFDIYV
+1130 HFDMYV
-1136 PSTDGTTTPKVS
+1136 PTTNGATTPKVS

-1185 IDLSNGLWIENVR
+1185 VDLPADTWLENVR

-1252 KTIFYNGREVVNPTD
+1252 KTIFYNGREVVNPTE

>member
-29 LWNFSNDPWVEG
+29 LWNFSNDPWVAG
-41 AFYEGTTTDDITFD
+41 AYADGSTTDGITFT
-55 GTVGTNKYWKVT
+55 GSKWTVDASN
-67 SGRKT
+67 KT
-72 VDGITYDLRL
+72 VDGVKYTQRL
-82 QSAGNNRTMSINVS
+82 KSGGKGTISFNVTSAGKLSFIPMSSSSTDATRTV
-96 SAGTIKWLAVAG
+96 TITR
-108 GDNNVRTI
+108 DNAQEGIHTI
-116 QISLNNEPVG
+116 TAISGNPV
-126 TAQATTTTPQ
+126 
-136 WFSQSIN
+136 WIEQSIN
-143 SPGTISLT
+143 QAGAIALT
-151 TSHAINFYAMQWVP
+151 TSGGINFYAIHWVP
-165 NAEGP
+165 NAQGP
-170 HVVLSAPTSDGR
+170 SVVLSAPTSDGR
-182 IALDAAITA
+182 IALDATITA

-198 DVTASYTSGEV
+198 DVTASYTSGGV

-261 INIDPTT
+261 INIHPTT
-268 VTTTWPLP
+268 ATTTWPLP

-306 DQDGNDK
+306 DQTGDK

-322 AGAQGRLIIN
+322 AEAQGRLIIN
-332 AMSKTRD
+332 AMSDTRD

-354 ELSNIQGSGQATMMG
+354 DLDNIQKSGQATMMG
-369 QPTPTGSTLTAEISS
+369 QPSLTGSTLTAEISS
-384 DADAQTLVYIFCK
+384 DADQMLVYIFNR
-397 RGQIDFQSVTW
+397 RGQIDYQSVTW

-421 NGTTVDAG
+421 DGTTVDTG

-443 TITVNGEPVTVTTS
+443 TITVNGDPVAVTTS
-457 DNLTFTVAGVTTD
+457 DNLTFTVTGVTTEV
-470 ANTTYNVVVSATT
+470 NTTYNVVVSATT
-483 TVAGGENV
+483 AVAGGENV
-491 IGKEWSFMTS
+491 VGKEWSFMTS

-542 SVRASIESNGYNVG
+542 SVRASIESYGYNVG
-556 TLTMADDVFNTEYN
+556 TLTMTDDVFNTLYD

-586 FMTTGELKLGDSTAY
+586 FMTSGELKLGDSTAY

-606 PTQPMEDGKETYAMT
+606 PTQPMEDGNETYAMT

-628 ETIMQQNPTF
+628 EIIMQQTPTF

-733 SASTPKTPVRVT
+733 SAGTPKTPVRVT

-815 KFQMRGSNGITTQ
+815 KFQMRGNSGIASQ

-856 SGTNADTD
+856 SGTNADTN

-874 AAPGKEFNPFTEA
+874 AAPGKEFNPFEEA

-909 TANRITVTVKTKL
+909 TANRIAVTVKTKL
-922 GDDAIISYRQ
+922 GNAFVTYRQ

-985 DGYTTM
+985 EGYTTM

-1020 ETIGGIYT
+1020 ETIGGKYT

-1041 TAQDQEF
+1041 TVQDQEF
-1048 NYDFENAATAD
+1048 DYDFENALTAD

-1077 VVSSTAATDV
+1077 VITQASTSV
-1087 PFIEKNGSYILEVSG
+1087 PFTEKNGSYILEVSG

-1130 HFDIYV
+1130 HFDMYV
-1136 PSTDGTTTPKVS
+1136 PTTNGATTPKVS

-1156 IPLVATDANWTYND
+1156 IPLIATDANWTYND
-1170 HLEESVPDK
+1170 HLEESVPEE

-1185 IDLSNGLWIENVR
+1185 IDLPADTWLENVR

-1218 LSIEGANTA
+1218 LSVEGSNLA
-1227 YVDNVT
+1227 YIDNVT
-1233 FVDANTNDFPTGI
+1233 FVNANTNDFPTGI
-1246 EELNNG
+1246 EQLNNDT
-1252 KTIFYNGREVVNPTD
+1252 KIYYNGREVVNPTD

-1277 VMVMSQK
+1277 VKVMSQE

-1298 VRCGNEILKIRR
+1298 VRCGNEVLKIRR

>member
-1 MLKKLFFTAALSAVA
+1 MLKKLFFTAALSAFA

-29 LWNFSNDPWVEG
+29 LWNFSDGQYVDGDSYNTQTIDGLTFGPTDKEGNYWVATSTSVEVEG
-41 AFYEGTTTDDITFD
+41 ISYSIYLKSG
-55 GTVGTNKYWKVT
+55 GSNK
-67 SGRKT
+67 
-72 VDGITYDLRL
+72 
-82 QSAGNNRTMSINVS
+82 TMSFTTS
-96 SAGTIKWLAVAG
+96 SAGTIRWLVKCG
-108 GDNNVRTI
+108 GNDERTV
-116 QISLNNEPVG
+116 SVTVNETQQG
-126 TAQATTTTPQ
+126 TAQVAPLGTPAWQ
-136 WFSQSIN
+136 SQFVN
-143 SPGTISLT
+143 EGGVVTLTSPKS
-151 TSHAINFYAMQWVP
+151 NYFYAVEWIPSTQSANVK
-165 NAEGP
+165 
-170 HVVLSAPTSDGR
+170 LSAPTSNGR
-182 IALDAAITA
+182 IELDATITA

-198 DVTASYTSGEV
+198 DVTASYTSGGA

-231 TTYEVTVSGMVDG
+231 TTYEVTVTGMVDG
-244 ETVTATQS
+244 ETVTTTQS

-261 INIDPTT
+261 LNIEPTS

-276 TQTGSS
+276 TQAGSS

-306 DQDGNDK
+306 DQTGDK
-313 PGYMYFLLP
+313 PGYMYFLVP
-322 AGAQGRLIIN
+322 AGVQGRLIIN
-332 AMSKTRD
+332 AMSDTRD

-354 ELSNIQGSGQATMMG
+354 ELNNIQSSGQATMMG
-369 QPTPTGSTLTAEISS
+369 QPALTGSTLTAEISS
-384 DADAQTLVYIFCK
+384 DANAQTLVYIFCK

-408 SLEPYYITSVSPA
+408 SLEAYYITSVSPA

-443 TITVNGEPVTVTTS
+443 TITVNGEPATATTS
-457 DNLTFTVAGVTTD
+457 DNLTFTVTGATVD

-491 IGKEWSFMTS
+491 AGKEWSFMTS
-501 VPAEEKYL
+501 VPAEEKYI

-519 ADAATTIEVVVP
+519 SDAATTIEVVVP

-556 TLTMADDVFNTEYN
+556 TLTETDDVFNTLYD

-586 FMTTGELKLGDSTAY
+586 FMTSGELKLGESTAY

-606 PTQPMEDGKETYAMT
+606 PTEPMEDGNETYAMT

-628 ETIMQQNPTF
+628 SLDLTQTPTF
-638 TGDFVYVNG
+638 SGDIVWVNG
-647 SETVTIPAEN
+647 SETVTVPASS
-657 IHVGNLKNKYFL
+657 IQVGAVGEVQNM
-669 SGYSYSEGEI
+669 SGYKYSEGDI

-689 VLYLLNWTPGV
+689 AKYILNWLPGV

-733 SASTPKTPVRVT
+733 STGTPKTPVRVT

-750 DPSNTFTLDGYG
+750 NPSNTFTLDGYG
-762 PFSKSLKMGGPVDD
+762 PFSKSLKMGGPVDN
-776 QANPQHRYLKLNATQ
+776 QTSPTHRYLKLNATQ

-815 KFQMRGSNGITTQ
+815 KFQMRGNSGVSSQ
-828 ERLLPRGSAA
+828 ERLLPRGGAA
-838 WWSFRNSAST
+838 WWSFRNSSST
-848 TIDMYGYD
+848 TIDMYGFD
-856 SGTNADTD
+856 SGTNSDKN

-874 AAPGKEFNPFTEA
+874 VAPGKEFNPFTEA
-887 DFNVKVDM
+887 DFNVSVDM
-895 NTVKVGEATRVLAS
+895 NTVQVGEATRVMAS

-922 GDDAIISYRQ
+922 GDAYVSYRQ
-932 SKLNFRKIGTLTGDA
+932 SKLNIRKIGTLTGDA
-947 DMTASN
+947 DMAASN
-953 IDVMTN
+953 TDVMAN

-965 PLEDQYAVNVI
+965 PFEDQYAVNVI
-976 SESQSGPDA
+976 SETQSGPDA

-996 SQVPLEGNTTYE
+996 SQIPLEGNTTYE
-1008 LWSSDATFVLNK
+1008 LWSADATFVLNK
-1020 ETIGGIYT
+1020 ETIGGKYT

-1041 TAQDQEF
+1041 TVQDQAF
-1048 NYDFENAATAD
+1048 DYDFENAATAD

-1077 VVSSTAATDV
+1077 VISSESTSV

-1102 ANNAMKV
+1102 QNNAMKV

-1136 PSTDGTTTPKVS
+1136 PTSNGATAPKVS

-1170 HLEESVPDK
+1170 HLQESVPDK

-1185 IDLSNGLWIENVR
+1185 IDLSADLWQENVR

-1212 ATDRIY
+1212 ATNRIY
-1218 LSIEGANTA
+1218 ISIEGTNTA
-1227 YVDNVT
+1227 YIDNVT
-1233 FVDANTNDFPTGI
+1233 FVDAMTNDFPTGI
-1246 EELNNG
+1246 EQLNNDM
-1252 KTIFYNGREVVNPTD
+1252 KVYYNGREVVNPTE

-1277 VMVMSQK
+1277 VRVIDQK

>member
-29 LWNFSNDPWVEG
+29 LWNFSDGQYIVGESYNTQTIDGLTFGPTNKTGNYWVAKSNTFEVEG
-41 AFYEGTTTDDITFD
+41 VSYSI
-55 GTVGTNKYWKVT
+55 Y
-67 SGRKT
+67 
-72 VDGITYDLRL
+72 L
-82 QSAGNNRTMSINVS
+82 QSGGSNKTMNFTTS
-96 SAGTIKWLAVAG
+96 SAGTVRWLVLCG
-108 GDNNVRTI
+108 GSGERLVTVTVNDT
-116 QISLNNEPVG
+116 QQG
-126 TAQATTTTPQ
+126 TAQAAPLNTPAWQ
-136 WFSQSIN
+136 SQFVNEGGVVTLTSSQSN
-143 SPGTISLT
+143 Y
-151 TSHAINFYAMQWVP
+151 FYAVEWIPSTQSA
-165 NAEGP
+165 N
-170 HVVLSAPTSDGR
+170 VVLSAPTSDGR
-182 IALDAAITA
+182 IALDATITA

-198 DVTASYTSGEV
+198 DVTASYTSGGV
-209 SNDIVVEGSGT
+209 SSDIVVEGSGT

-268 VTTTWPLP
+268 ATTTWPLP

-289 IVDCYA
+289 IVDCHA

-306 DQDGNDK
+306 DQTGDK

-322 AGAQGRLIIN
+322 AGTQGRLIIN
-332 AMSKTRD
+332 AMSDTRD

-354 ELSNIQGSGQATMMG
+354 ELDAIQKSGQATMMG
-369 QPTPTGSTLTAEISS
+369 QPSLTGSTLTAEISS
-384 DADAQTLVYIFCK
+384 DADQMLVYIFNR
-397 RGQIDFQSVTW
+397 RGQIDYQSVTW

-435 YNSEVNMP
+435 YNSEVNTP
-443 TITVNGEPVTVTTS
+443 SITVNEEPVTVTTS
-457 DNLTFTVAGVTTD
+457 DNLTFTVTGVTTD

-491 IGKEWSFMTS
+491 VGKEWSFMTS

-556 TLTMADDVFNTEYN
+556 TLTMTDDVFNTEYN

-586 FMTTGELKLGDSTAY
+586 FMTSGELKLGDSTAY

-606 PTQPMEDGKETYAMT
+606 PTQPMEDGNETYAMT
-621 LVADVAD
+621 LVADVAN

-733 SASTPKTPVRVT
+733 SADTPKTPVRVT

-762 PFSKSLKMGGPVDD
+762 PFSKSLKMGGRVDD

-810 NTRES
+810 DTHES
-815 KFQMRGSNGITTQ
+815 KFQMRGDSGIASQ
-828 ERLLPRGSAA
+828 ERLLPRGGAA

-856 SGTNADTD
+856 SGTNADPK

-874 AAPGKEFNPFTEA
+874 AAPGKEFNPFEEA

-932 SKLNFRKIGTLTGDA
+932 SKLNFRKIGALTGDA

-953 IDVMTN
+953 TDVMTN

-1185 IDLSNGLWIENVR
+1185 VDLSNGLWIENVR

-1252 KTIFYNGREVVNPTD
+1252 KTIFYNGREVVNPTE

>member
-1 MLKKLFFTAALSAVA
+1 MSASKNDATRTVTITRDNAQEGIHTITA
-16 LWGAAQTTISGEK
+16 ISG
-29 LWNFSNDPWVEG
+29 N
-41 AFYEGTTTDDITFD
+41 
-55 GTVGTNKYWKVT
+55 
-67 SGRKT
+67 
-72 VDGITYDLRL
+72 
-82 QSAGNNRTMSINVS
+82 
-96 SAGTIKWLAVAG
+96 
-108 GDNNVRTI
+108 
-116 QISLNNEPVG
+116 PV
-126 TAQATTTTPQ
+126 
-136 WFSQSIN
+136 WIEQSI
-143 SPGTISLT
+143 SQAGAIALT
-151 TSHAINFYAMQWVP
+151 TSGGINFYAIHWVP
-165 NAEGP
+165 NAQGP
-170 HVVLSAPTSDGR
+170 NVVLSAPTSDGR
-182 IALDAAITA
+182 IALDATITA

-198 DVTASYTSGEV
+198 DVTASYTSGGA

-231 TTYEVTVSGMVDG
+231 TTYEVTVTGMVDG
-244 ETVTATQS
+244 ETVTTTQS

-261 INIDPTT
+261 LNIEPTS

-276 TQTGSS
+276 TQAGSS

-289 IVDCYA
+289 IVDCYD
-295 VTDTYFSLKRI
+295 VTDTYFVLKRI
-306 DQDGNDK
+306 DQTGDK
-313 PGYMYFLLP
+313 PGYMYFLIP
-322 AGAQGRLIIN
+322 AGVQGRLIIN
-332 AMSKTRD
+332 ATSEKERD

-346 NTTILTAN
+346 NTEILTAAQ
-354 ELSNIQGSGQATMMG
+354 LSSIQNNNQATLA
-369 QPTPTGSTLTAEISS
+369 GSITDTNLTIDTEISS
-384 DADAQTLVYIFCK
+384 DVDNQTLVYVFCK
-397 RGQIDFQSVTW
+397 KGQLNIQSVTW
-408 SLEPYYITSVSPA
+408 SLEAYYITSVSPA

-443 TITVNGEPVTVTTS
+443 TITVNGEPATATTS
-457 DNLTFTVAGVTTD
+457 DNLTFTVTGATVD

-491 IGKEWSFMTS
+491 AGKEWSFMTS
-501 VPAEEKYL
+501 VPTEEKYI

-519 ADAATTIEVVVP
+519 SDAATTIEVVVP

-556 TLTMADDVFNTEYN
+556 TLTETDDVFNTLYD

-586 FMTTGELKLGDSTAY
+586 FMTSGELKLGESTAY

-606 PTQPMEDGKETYAMT
+606 PTEPMEDGNETYAMT

-628 ETIMQQNPTF
+628 SLDLAQTPTF
-638 TGDFVYVNG
+638 SGDIVWVNG
-647 SETVTIPAEN
+647 SETVTVPASS
-657 IHVGNLKNKYFL
+657 IQVGAVGEVQNM
-669 SGYSYSEGEI
+669 SGYKYSEGDI

-689 VLYLLNWTPGV
+689 AKYILNWLPGV

-733 SASTPKTPVRVT
+733 SAGTPKTPVRVT

-750 DPSNTFTLDGYG
+750 NPSNTFTLDGYG
-762 PFSKSLKMGGPVDD
+762 PFSKSLKMGGPVDN
-776 QANPQHRYLKLNATQ
+776 QTSPTHRYLKLNATQ

-815 KFQMRGSNGITTQ
+815 KFQMRGNSGVSSQ
-828 ERLLPRGSAA
+828 ERLLPRGGAA
-838 WWSFRNSAST
+838 WWSFRNSSST
-848 TIDMYGYD
+848 TIDMYGFD
-856 SGTNADTD
+856 SGTNSDKN

-874 AAPGKEFNPFTEA
+874 VAPGKEFNPFTEA
-887 DFNVKVDM
+887 DFNVSVDM
-895 NTVKVGEATRVLAS
+895 NTVQVGEATRVMAS

-922 GDDAIISYRQ
+922 GDAYVSYRQ
-932 SKLNFRKIGTLTGDA
+932 SKLNIRKIGTLTGDA
-947 DMTASN
+947 DMAASN
-953 IDVMTN
+953 TDVMAN

-965 PLEDQYAVNVI
+965 PFEDQYAVNVI
-976 SESQSGPDA
+976 SETQSGPDA

-996 SQVPLEGNTTYE
+996 SQIPLEGNTTYE
-1008 LWSSDATFVLNK
+1008 LWSADATFVLNK
-1020 ETIGGIYT
+1020 ETIGGKYT

-1041 TAQDQEF
+1041 TVQDQAF
-1048 NYDFENAATAD
+1048 DYDFENAATAD

-1077 VVSSTAATDV
+1077 VISSESTSV

-1102 ANNAMKV
+1102 QNNAMKV

-1136 PSTDGTTTPKVS
+1136 PTSNGATAPKVS

-1170 HLEESVPDK
+1170 HLQESVPDK

-1185 IDLSNGLWIENVR
+1185 IDLSADLWQENVR

-1212 ATDRIY
+1212 ATNRIY
-1218 LSIEGANTA
+1218 ISIEGTNTA
-1227 YVDNVT
+1227 YIDNVT
-1233 FVDANTNDFPTGI
+1233 FVDAMTNDFPTGI
-1246 EELNNG
+1246 EQLNNDM
-1252 KTIFYNGREVVNPTD
+1252 KVYYNGREVVNPTE

-1277 VMVMSQK
+1277 VRVIDQK

>member
-1 MLKKLFFTAALSAVA
+1 MLKKLFFTAALSAFA

-29 LWNFSNDPWVEG
+29 LWNFSDGQYVDGDSYNTQTIDGLTFGPTDKEGNYWVATSTSVEVEG
-41 AFYEGTTTDDITFD
+41 ISYSIYLKSG
-55 GTVGTNKYWKVT
+55 GSNK
-67 SGRKT
+67 
-72 VDGITYDLRL
+72 
-82 QSAGNNRTMSINVS
+82 TMSFTTS
-96 SAGTIKWLAVAG
+96 SAGTIRWLVKCG
-108 GDNNVRTI
+108 GNDERTV
-116 QISLNNEPVG
+116 SVTVNETQQG
-126 TAQATTTTPQ
+126 TAQVAPLGTPAWQ
-136 WFSQSIN
+136 SQFVN
-143 SPGTISLT
+143 EGGVVTLTSPKS
-151 TSHAINFYAMQWVP
+151 NYFYAVEWIPSTQSANVK
-165 NAEGP
+165 
-170 HVVLSAPTSDGR
+170 LSAPTSNGR
-182 IALDAAITA
+182 IELDATITA

-198 DVTASYTSGEV
+198 DVTASYTSGGA

-261 INIDPTT
+261 LNIEPTT

-276 TQTGSS
+276 TQAGSS

-306 DQDGNDK
+306 DQTGDK
-313 PGYMYFLLP
+313 PGYMYFLVP
-322 AGAQGRLIIN
+322 AGVQGRLIIN
-332 AMSKTRD
+332 AMSDTRD

-354 ELSNIQGSGQATMMG
+354 ELNNIQSSGQATMMG
-369 QPTPTGSTLTAEISS
+369 QPALTGSTLTAEISS
-384 DADAQTLVYIFCK
+384 DANAQTLVYIFCK

-408 SLEPYYITSVSPA
+408 SLEAYYITSVSPA

-443 TITVNGEPVTVTTS
+443 TITVNGEPATATTS
-457 DNLTFTVAGVTTD
+457 DNLTFTVTGATVD

-491 IGKEWSFMTS
+491 AGKEWSFMTS
-501 VPAEEKYL
+501 VPAEEKYI

-519 ADAATTIEVVVP
+519 SDAATTIEVVVP

-542 SVRASIESNGYNVG
+542 SVRASIESYGYNVG
-556 TLTMADDVFNTEYN
+556 TLTMPDDVFNTEYN

-586 FMTTGELKLGDSTAY
+586 FMTSGELKLGNSTAY

-606 PTQPMEDGKETYAMT
+606 PTQPMEDGNETYAMT

-628 ETIMQQNPTF
+628 SLDLAQTPTF
-638 TGDFVYVNG
+638 SGDIVWVNG
-647 SETVTIPAEN
+647 SETVTVPASS
-657 IHVGNLKNKYFL
+657 IQVGAVGEVQNM
-669 SGYSYSEGEI
+669 SGYKYSEGDI

-689 VLYLLNWTPGV
+689 AKYILNWLPGV

-733 SASTPKTPVRVT
+733 SAGTPKTPVRVT

-815 KFQMRGSNGITTQ
+815 KFQMRGDSGITTQ
-828 ERLLPRGSAA
+828 ERLLPRGGAA
-838 WWSFRNSAST
+838 WWSFRNSSST

-856 SGTNADTD
+856 SGTNSDKK

-874 AAPGKEFNPFTEA
+874 AAPGREFDPFTEA
-887 DFNVKVDM
+887 DFDVKVDM
-895 NTVKVGEATRVLAS
+895 NTVKVGEATRVMAS

-922 GDDAIISYRQ
+922 GDAYVSYRQ
-932 SKLNFRKIGTLTGDA
+932 SKLNIRKIGTLTGDA
-947 DMTASN
+947 DMAASN
-953 IDVMTN
+953 TDVMAN

-976 SESQSGPDA
+976 SETQSGPDA

-1008 LWSSDATFVLNK
+1008 LWSADATFVLNK
-1020 ETIGGIYT
+1020 ETIGSKYT

-1041 TAQDQEF
+1041 TVQDQAF
-1048 NYDFENAATAD
+1048 DYDFENAATAD

-1077 VVSSTAATDV
+1077 VISSESTSV

-1102 ANNAMKV
+1102 QNNAMKV

-1136 PSTDGTTTPKVS
+1136 PTSNGATAPKVS

-1170 HLEESVPDK
+1170 HLQESVPDK

-1185 IDLSNGLWIENVR
+1185 IDLSADLWQENVR

-1212 ATDRIY
+1212 ATNRIY
-1218 LSIEGANTA
+1218 ISIEGTNTA
-1227 YVDNVT
+1227 YIDNVT
-1233 FVDANTNDFPTGI
+1233 FVDAMTNDFPTGI
-1246 EELNNG
+1246 EQLNNDM
-1252 KTIFYNGREVVNPTD
+1252 KVYYNGREVVNPTE

-1277 VMVMSQK
+1277 VRVIDQK

>member
-1 MLKKLFFTAALSAVA
+1 MLFLPMSASKDDATRTVTITRDNAQEGIHTITA
-16 LWGAAQTTISGEK
+16 ISG
-29 LWNFSNDPWVEG
+29 N
-41 AFYEGTTTDDITFD
+41 
-55 GTVGTNKYWKVT
+55 
-67 SGRKT
+67 
-72 VDGITYDLRL
+72 
-82 QSAGNNRTMSINVS
+82 
-96 SAGTIKWLAVAG
+96 
-108 GDNNVRTI
+108 
-116 QISLNNEPVG
+116 PV
-126 TAQATTTTPQ
+126 
-136 WFSQSIN
+136 WIEQSI
-143 SPGTISLT
+143 SQAGAIALT
-151 TSHAINFYAMQWVP
+151 TSGSINFYAIHWVP
-165 NAEGP
+165 NAQGP
-170 HVVLSAPTSDGR
+170 NVVLSAPTSDGR

-198 DVTASYTSGEV
+198 DVTASYTSGGV
-209 SNDIVVEGSGT
+209 SSDIVVEGSGT

-231 TTYEVTVSGMVDG
+231 TTYEVTVSGMVNG

-252 YTTIDEPVQ
+252 YTTINEPVHQ
-261 INIDPTT
+261 NIDPTT

-289 IVDCYA
+289 IVDCFA
-295 VTDTYFSLKRI
+295 FTNSDFVLKKI
-306 DQDGNDK
+306 EQTIEADNQGVMQY

-322 AGAQGRLIIN
+322 AGTKGRLIIN
-332 AMSKTRD
+332 ASSTTREL
-339 VYYYTTT
+339 YYYTTT
-346 NTTILTAN
+346 EAERLTATDLKN
-354 ELSNIQGSGQATMMG
+354 AQATLMG
-369 QPTPTGSTLTAEISS
+369 TPEATGSTLEATISS
-384 DADAQTLVYIFCK
+384 DAEQPTVVYIFNK
-397 RGQIDFQSVTW
+397 KGQVNYQSVTW

-421 NGTTVDAG
+421 DGTTVDAG

-457 DNLTFTVAGVTTD
+457 DNLSFTVAGVTTV

-556 TLTMADDVFNTEYN
+556 TLTEADDVFNTEYN

-586 FMTTGELKLGDSTAY
+586 FMTSGELKLGDSTAY

-606 PTQPMEDGKETYAMT
+606 PTQPMEDGNETYAMT

-628 ETIMQQNPTF
+628 SLDLAQTPTF
-638 TGDFVYVNG
+638 SGDIVWVNG
-647 SETVTIPAEN
+647 SETVTVPASS
-657 IHVGNLKNKYFL
+657 IQVGAVGEVQNM
-669 SGYSYSEGEI
+669 SGYKYSEGDI

-689 VLYLLNWTPGV
+689 AKYILNWTPGV

-733 SASTPKTPVRVT
+733 SAGTPKTPVRVT

-815 KFQMRGSNGITTQ
+815 KFQMRGNSGVSSQ
-828 ERLLPRGSAA
+828 ERLLPRGGAA
-838 WWSFRNSAST
+838 WWSFRNSSST
-848 TIDMYGYD
+848 TIDMYGFD
-856 SGTNADTD
+856 SGTNSDKN

-874 AAPGKEFNPFTEA
+874 VAPGKEFNPFTEA
-887 DFNVKVDM
+887 DFNVSVDM
-895 NTVKVGEATRVLAS
+895 NTVQVGEATRVMAS

-922 GDDAIISYRQ
+922 GDAYVSYRQ
-932 SKLNFRKIGTLTGDA
+932 SKLNIRKIGTLTGDA
-947 DMTASN
+947 DMAASN
-953 IDVMTN
+953 TDVMAN

-965 PLEDQYAVNVI
+965 PFEDQYAVNVI
-976 SESQSGPDA
+976 SETQSGPDA

-996 SQVPLEGNTTYE
+996 SQIPLEGNTTYE

-1041 TAQDQEF
+1041 TVQDQEF
-1048 NYDFENAATAD
+1048 NYDFENALTAD

-1077 VVSSTAATDV
+1077 VITEASTSV

-1136 PSTDGTTTPKVS
+1136 PTTDGTTTPKVS

-1170 HLEESVPDK
+1170 HLQESVPDK

-1185 IDLSNGLWIENVR
+1185 IDLSADLWQENVR

-1212 ATDRIY
+1212 ATNRIY
-1218 LSIEGANTA
+1218 ISIEGTNTA
-1227 YVDNVT
+1227 YIDNVT
-1233 FVDANTNDFPTGI
+1233 FVDAMTNDFPTGI
-1246 EELNNG
+1246 EQLNNDM
-1252 KTIFYNGREVVNPTD
+1252 KVYYNGREVVNPTE

>member
-1 MLKKLFFTAALSAVA
+1 MLFLPMSASPDNATRTVTITRDNAQEGIHTITA
-16 LWGAAQTTISGEK
+16 ISG
-29 LWNFSNDPWVEG
+29 N
-41 AFYEGTTTDDITFD
+41 
-55 GTVGTNKYWKVT
+55 
-67 SGRKT
+67 
-72 VDGITYDLRL
+72 
-82 QSAGNNRTMSINVS
+82 
-96 SAGTIKWLAVAG
+96 
-108 GDNNVRTI
+108 
-116 QISLNNEPVG
+116 PV
-126 TAQATTTTPQ
+126 
-136 WFSQSIN
+136 WIEQSI
-143 SPGTISLT
+143 SQAGAIALT
-151 TSHAINFYAMQWVP
+151 TSGGINFYAIHWVP
-165 NAEGP
+165 NAQGP
-170 HVVLSAPTSDGR
+170 SVVLSAPTSDGR

-198 DVTASYTSGEV
+198 DVTASYTSGGV

-231 TTYEVTVSGMVDG
+231 TTYEVTVSGMVNG

-306 DQDGNDK
+306 DQTGDK

-322 AGAQGRLIIN
+322 AEAQGRLIIN
-332 AMSKTRD
+332 AMSDTRD

-354 ELSNIQGSGQATMMG
+354 ELDAIQKSGQATMMG
-369 QPTPTGSTLTAEISS
+369 QPSLTGSTLTAEISS
-384 DADAQTLVYIFCK
+384 DADQMLVYIFNR
-397 RGQIDFQSVTW
+397 RGQIDYQSVTW

-457 DNLTFTVAGVTTD
+457 DNLTFTVTGVTTD

-483 TVAGGENV
+483 AVAGGENV
-491 IGKEWSFMTS
+491 VGKEWSFMTS

-519 ADAATTIEVVVP
+519 ADASTTIEVVVP

-542 SVRASIESNGYNVG
+542 SVRASIESYGYNVG
-556 TLTMADDVFNTEYN
+556 TLTMTKDVFNTLYD

-586 FMTTGELKLGDSTAY
+586 FMTSGELKLGDSTAY

-606 PTQPMEDGKETYAMT
+606 PTQPMEDGNETYAMT
-621 LVADVAD
+621 LVADVAN
-628 ETIMQQNPTF
+628 ETIMQQTPTF

-733 SASTPKTPVRVT
+733 SAGTPTTPVRVT

-815 KFQMRGSNGITTQ
+815 KFQMRGSSGIASQ

-838 WWSFRNSAST
+838 WWSFRNSASA

-856 SGTNADTD
+856 SGTNDDTD

-874 AAPGKEFNPFTEA
+874 AAPGKEFNPFEEA

-932 SKLNFRKIGTLTGDA
+932 SKLNFRKIGALTGDA

-953 IDVMTN
+953 TDVMTN

-1020 ETIGGIYT
+1020 ETIGGKYT

-1041 TAQDQEF
+1041 TVQDQEF
-1048 NYDFENAATAD
+1048 NYDFENALTAD

-1077 VVSSTAATDV
+1077 VITQASTSV
-1087 PFIEKNGSYILEVSG
+1087 PFTEKNGSYILEVSG

-1130 HFDIYV
+1130 HFDMYV
-1136 PSTDGTTTPKVS
+1136 PTTNGATTPKVS

-1156 IPLVATDANWTYND
+1156 IPLIATDANWTYND
-1170 HLEESVPDK
+1170 HLEESVPEE

-1185 IDLSNGLWIENVR
+1185 IDLPADTWLENVR

-1218 LSIEGANTA
+1218 LSVEGSNLA
-1227 YVDNVT
+1227 YIDNVT
-1233 FVDANTNDFPTGI
+1233 FVNANTNDFPTGI
-1246 EELNNG
+1246 EQLNNDT
-1252 KTIFYNGREVVNPTD
+1252 KIYYNGREVVNPTD
-1267 NRVEVYNIAG
+1267 NRVEIYNIAG
-1277 VMVMSQK
+1277 VKVMSQE

-1298 VRCGNEILKIRR
+1298 VRCGNEVLKIRR

>member
-1 MLKKLFFTAALSAVA
+1 MNFT
-16 LWGAAQTTISGEK
+16 T
-29 LWNFSNDPWVEG
+29 
-41 AFYEGTTTDDITFD
+41 
-55 GTVGTNKYWKVT
+55 
-67 SGRKT
+67 
-72 VDGITYDLRL
+72 
-82 QSAGNNRTMSINVS
+82 S
-96 SAGTIKWLAVAG
+96 SAGTVRWLVLCG
-108 GDNNVRTI
+108 GSGERLVTVTVNDT
-116 QISLNNEPVG
+116 QQG
-126 TAQATTTTPQ
+126 TAQAAPLNTPAWQ
-136 WFSQSIN
+136 SQFVNEGGVVTLTSSQSN
-143 SPGTISLT
+143 Y
-151 TSHAINFYAMQWVP
+151 FYAVEWIPSTQSA
-165 NAEGP
+165 N
-170 HVVLSAPTSDGR
+170 VVLSAPTSDGR
-182 IALDAAITA
+182 IALDATITA

-198 DVTASYTSGEV
+198 DVTASYTSGGV
-209 SNDIVVEGSGT
+209 SSDIVVEGSGT

-268 VTTTWPLP
+268 ATTTWPLP

-289 IVDCYA
+289 IVDCHA

-306 DQDGNDK
+306 DQTGDK

-322 AGAQGRLIIN
+322 AGTQGRLIIN
-332 AMSKTRD
+332 AMSDTRD

-354 ELSNIQGSGQATMMG
+354 ELDAIQKSGQATMMG
-369 QPTPTGSTLTAEISS
+369 QPSLTGSTLTAEISS
-384 DADAQTLVYIFCK
+384 DADQMLVYIFNR
-397 RGQIDFQSVTW
+397 RGQIDYQSVTW

-435 YNSEVNMP
+435 YNSEVNTP
-443 TITVNGEPVTVTTS
+443 SITVNEEPVTVTTS
-457 DNLTFTVAGVTTD
+457 DNLTFTVTGVTTD

-491 IGKEWSFMTS
+491 VGKEWSFMTS

-556 TLTMADDVFNTEYN
+556 TLTMTDDVFNTEYN

-586 FMTTGELKLGDSTAY
+586 FMTSGELKLGDSTAY

-606 PTQPMEDGKETYAMT
+606 PTQPMEDGNETYAMT
-621 LVADVAD
+621 LVADVAN

-733 SASTPKTPVRVT
+733 SADTPKTPVRVT

-762 PFSKSLKMGGPVDD
+762 PFSKSLKMGGRVDD

-810 NTRES
+810 DTHES
-815 KFQMRGSNGITTQ
+815 KFQMRGDSGIASQ
-828 ERLLPRGSAA
+828 ERLLPRGGAA

-856 SGTNADTD
+856 SGTNADPK

-874 AAPGKEFNPFTEA
+874 AAPGKEFNPFEEA

-932 SKLNFRKIGTLTGDA
+932 SKLNFRKIGALTGDA

-953 IDVMTN
+953 TDVMTN

-1170 HLEESVPDK
+1170 HLEESVPDN

-1185 IDLSNGLWIENVR
+1185 VDLSNGLWIENVR

-1252 KTIFYNGREVVNPTD
+1252 KTIFYNGREVVNPTE

>member
-1 MLKKLFFTAALSAVA
+1 
-16 LWGAAQTTISGEK
+16 
-29 LWNFSNDPWVEG
+29 
-41 AFYEGTTTDDITFD
+41 
-55 GTVGTNKYWKVT
+55 
-67 SGRKT
+67 
-72 VDGITYDLRL
+72 
-82 QSAGNNRTMSINVS
+82 MSINVS
-96 SAGTIKWLAVAG
+96 SAGTIKWLAAAG

-116 QISLNNEPVG
+116 QISLDNEPVG
-126 TAQATTTTPQ
+126 NAQETTTTPQ
-136 WFSQSIN
+136 WFSQSVN

-151 TSHAINFYAMQWVP
+151 TSHAINFYAMEWVP
-165 NAEGP
+165 NAQGP
-170 HVVLSAPTSDGR
+170 SVVLSAPTSDGR

-198 DVTASYTSGEV
+198 DVTASYISGGV
-209 SNDIVVEGSGT
+209 SSDIVVEGSGT

-261 INIDPTT
+261 LNIAPTT
-268 VTTTWPLP
+268 ATTTWPLP

-322 AGAQGRLIIN
+322 AEAQGRLIIN
-332 AMSKTRD
+332 ATSEKARD

-346 NTTILTAN
+346 NIENILTAAQ
-354 ELSNIQGSGQATMMG
+354 LSSFQNNGQAHLA
-369 QPTPTGSTLTAEISS
+369 GSITSTNFTIDTEISS
-384 DADAQTLVYIFCK
+384 DANNQTLVYVFCK
-397 RGQIDFQSVTW
+397 KGQLDIQSVTW

-443 TITVNGEPVTVTTS
+443 TITVNGEPVTVTTN
-457 DNLTFTVAGVTTD
+457 DNLSFTVAGVTTD

-483 TVAGGENV
+483 AVVGGENV

-556 TLTMADDVFNTEYN
+556 TLTESDDVFNTEYN

-586 FMTTGELKLGDSTAY
+586 FMTSGELKLGDSTAY

-621 LVADVAD
+621 LVADVANED
-628 ETIMQQNPTF
+628 IMQQTPTF
-638 TGDFVYVNG
+638 TGNFVYVNG
-647 SETVTIPAEN
+647 SETVTIPAED
-657 IHVGNLKNKYFL
+657 IQVGELKNKYFL

-733 SASTPKTPVRVT
+733 SAGTPKTPVRVT

-815 KFQMRGSNGITTQ
+815 KFQMRGNSGVSSQ
-828 ERLLPRGSAA
+828 ERLLPRGGAA
-838 WWSFRNSAST
+838 WWSFRNSSST
-848 TIDMYGYD
+848 TIDMYGFD
-856 SGTNADTD
+856 SGTNSDKN

-874 AAPGKEFNPFTEA
+874 VAPGKEFNPFTEA
-887 DFNVKVDM
+887 DFNVSVDM
-895 NTVKVGEATRVLAS
+895 NTVQVGEATRVMAS

-922 GDDAIISYRQ
+922 GDAYVSYRQ
-932 SKLNFRKIGTLTGDA
+932 SKLNIRKIGTLTGDA
-947 DMTASN
+947 DMVASN
-953 IDVMTN
+953 TDVMAN

-965 PLEDQYAVNVI
+965 PFEDQYAVNVI
-976 SESQSGPDA
+976 SETQSGPDA

-996 SQVPLEGNTTYE
+996 SQIPLEGNTTYE
-1008 LWSSDATFVLNK
+1008 LWSADATFVLNK
-1020 ETIGGIYT
+1020 ETIGGKYT

-1041 TAQDQEF
+1041 TVQDQAF
-1048 NYDFENAATAD
+1048 DYDFENAATAD

-1077 VVSSTAATDV
+1077 VISSESTSV

-1102 ANNAMKV
+1102 QNNAMKV

-1170 HLEESVPDK
+1170 HLQESVPDK

-1185 IDLSNGLWIENVR
+1185 IDLSADLWQENVR

-1212 ATDRIY
+1212 ATNRIY
-1218 LSIEGANTA
+1218 ISIEGTNTA
-1227 YVDNVT
+1227 YIDNVT
-1233 FVDANTNDFPTGI
+1233 FVDAMTNDFPTGI

-1252 KTIFYNGREVVNPTD
+1252 KTIFYNGREVVNPTE

>member
-1 MLKKLFFTAALSAVA
+1 MLKKLFFTAALSAFA

-29 LWNFSNDPWVEG
+29 LWNFSNDPWVVG

-170 HVVLSAPTSDGR
+170 HVVLSAPTSEGR
-182 IALDAAITA
+182 IELDATITA

-198 DVTASYTSGEV
+198 DVTASYTSGGA

-231 TTYEVTVSGMVDG
+231 TTYEVTVTGMVDG
-244 ETVTATQS
+244 ETVTTTQS

-261 INIDPTT
+261 LNIEPTS

-276 TQTGSS
+276 TQAGSS

-306 DQDGNDK
+306 DQTGDK
-313 PGYMYFLLP
+313 PGYMYFLVP
-322 AGAQGRLIIN
+322 AGVQGRLIIN
-332 AMSKTRD
+332 AMSDTRD

-354 ELSNIQGSGQATMMG
+354 ELNNIQSSGQATMMG
-369 QPTPTGSTLTAEISS
+369 QPALTGSTLTAEISS
-384 DADAQTLVYIFCK
+384 DANAQTLVYIFCK

-443 TITVNGEPVTVTTS
+443 TITVNGEPATATTS
-457 DNLTFTVAGVTTD
+457 DNLTFTVTGATVD

-491 IGKEWSFMTS
+491 AGKEWSFMTS
-501 VPAEEKYL
+501 VPAEEKYI

-519 ADAATTIEVVVP
+519 SDAATTIEVVVP

-556 TLTMADDVFNTEYN
+556 TLTETDDVFNTLYD

-586 FMTTGELKLGDSTAY
+586 FMTSGELKLGESTAY

-606 PTQPMEDGKETYAMT
+606 PTEPMEDGNETYAMT

-628 ETIMQQNPTF
+628 SLDLAQTPTF
-638 TGDFVYVNG
+638 SGDIVWVNG
-647 SETVTIPAEN
+647 SETVTVPASS
-657 IHVGNLKNKYFL
+657 IQVGAVGEVQNM
-669 SGYSYSEGEI
+669 SGYKYSEGDI

-689 VLYLLNWTPGV
+689 AKYILNWLPGV

-733 SASTPKTPVRVT
+733 SAGTPKTPVRVT

-762 PFSKSLKMGGPVDD
+762 PFSKSLKMGGPVDN
-776 QANPQHRYLKLNATQ
+776 QTSPTHRYLKLNATQ

-815 KFQMRGSNGITTQ
+815 KFQMRGNSGVSSQ
-828 ERLLPRGSAA
+828 ERLLPRGGAA
-838 WWSFRNSAST
+838 WWSFRNSSST
-848 TIDMYGYD
+848 TIDMYGFD
-856 SGTNADTD
+856 SGTNSDKN

-874 AAPGKEFNPFTEA
+874 VAPGKEFNPFTEA
-887 DFNVKVDM
+887 DFNVSVDM
-895 NTVKVGEATRVLAS
+895 NTVQVGEATRVMAS

-922 GDDAIISYRQ
+922 GDAYVSYRQ
-932 SKLNFRKIGTLTGDA
+932 SKLNIRKIGTLTGDA
-947 DMTASN
+947 DMAASN
-953 IDVMTN
+953 TDVMAN

-965 PLEDQYAVNVI
+965 PFEDQYAVNVI
-976 SESQSGPDA
+976 SETQSGPDA

-996 SQVPLEGNTTYE
+996 SQIPLEGNTTYE
-1008 LWSSDATFVLNK
+1008 LWSADATFVLNK
-1020 ETIGGIYT
+1020 ETIGGKYT

-1041 TAQDQEF
+1041 TVQDQAF
-1048 NYDFENAATAD
+1048 DYDFENAATAD

-1077 VVSSTAATDV
+1077 VISSESTSV

-1102 ANNAMKV
+1102 QNNAMKV

-1130 HFDIYV
+1130 HFDIYA
-1136 PSTDGTTTPKVS
+1136 PTSNGATTPKVS

-1170 HLEESVPDK
+1170 HLQESVPDK

-1185 IDLSNGLWIENVR
+1185 IDLSADLWQENVR

-1212 ATDRIY
+1212 ATNRIY
-1218 LSIEGANTA
+1218 ISIEGTNTA
-1227 YVDNVT
+1227 YIDNVT
-1233 FVDANTNDFPTGI
+1233 FVDAMTNDFPTGI
-1246 EELNNG
+1246 EQLNNDM
-1252 KTIFYNGREVVNPTD
+1252 KVYYNGREVVNPTE

-1277 VMVMSQK
+1277 VRVIDQK

>member
-29 LWNFSNDPWVEG
+29 LWNFSNDPWVAG
-41 AFYEGTTTDDITFD
+41 AYADGSTTDGITFT
-55 GTVGTNKYWKVT
+55 GSKWTVDASN
-67 SGRKT
+67 KT
-72 VDGITYDLRL
+72 VDGVKYTQRL
-82 QSAGNNRTMSINVS
+82 KS
-96 SAGTIKWLAVAG
+96 G
-108 GDNNVRTI
+108 GK
-116 QISLNNEPVG
+116 
-126 TAQATTTTPQ
+126 
-136 WFSQSIN
+136 
-143 SPGTISLT
+143 GTISFSVTSGGTLLFLPMSASPDNATRTVTITRDNAQEGIHTITAISGNPVWIEQSISQAGAIALT
-151 TSHAINFYAMQWVP
+151 TSGGINFYAIHWVP
-165 NAEGP
+165 NAQGP
-170 HVVLSAPTSDGR
+170 SVVLSAPTSDGR
-182 IALDAAITA
+182 IALDATITA

-198 DVTASYTSGEV
+198 DVTASYTSGGV

-306 DQDGNDK
+306 DQTGDK

-332 AMSKTRD
+332 AMSDTRD

-354 ELSNIQGSGQATMMG
+354 ELDAIQKSGQATMMG
-369 QPTPTGSTLTAEISS
+369 QPTLTGSTLTAEISS
-384 DADAQTLVYIFCK
+384 DADQMLVYIFNR
-397 RGQIDFQSVTW
+397 RGQIDYQSVTW

-457 DNLTFTVAGVTTD
+457 DNLTFTVAGVTPD

-491 IGKEWSFMTS
+491 VGKEWSFMTS

-519 ADAATTIEVVVP
+519 ADASTTIEVVVP

-542 SVRASIESNGYNVG
+542 SVRASIESYGYNVG
-556 TLTMADDVFNTEYN
+556 TLTEADKVFNTEYN

-586 FMTTGELKLGDSTAY
+586 FMTSGELKLGDSTAY

-606 PTQPMEDGKETYAMT
+606 PTQPMEDGNETYAMT

-628 ETIMQQNPTF
+628 ETIMQQTPTF

-733 SASTPKTPVRVT
+733 SAGTPKTPVRVT

-791 GGELG
+791 GGTPGE
-796 SGAEVITMLVCNGS
+796 GAEVITMLVCNGS
-810 NTRES
+810 NERES
-815 KFQMRGSNGITTQ
+815 KFQMRGSSGITTQ

-856 SGTNADTD
+856 SGTNDDTD

-874 AAPGKEFNPFTEA
+874 AAPGKEFNPFEEA

-895 NTVKVGEATRVLAS
+895 NTVKEGEATRVLAS

-922 GDDAIISYRQ
+922 GNAFVTYRQ
-932 SKLNFRKIGTLTGDA
+932 SKLNFRKIGQLTSDA

-953 IDVMTN
+953 VDVMAN

-976 SESQSGPDA
+976 SESQSEPDA

-1020 ETIGGIYT
+1020 ETIGGKNT

-1041 TAQDQEF
+1041 TVQDQEF
-1048 NYDFENAATAD
+1048 NYDFENALTAD

-1077 VVSSTAATDV
+1077 VITSASTTV
-1087 PFIEKNGSYILEVSG
+1087 PFTQKNGSYILEVSG

-1185 IDLSNGLWIENVR
+1185 VDLPADTWLENVR

-1218 LSIEGANTA
+1218 LSVEGSNLA
-1227 YVDNVT
+1227 YIDNVT
-1233 FVDANTNDFPTGI
+1233 FVNANTNDFPTGI
-1246 EELNNG
+1246 EQLNNDT
-1252 KTIFYNGREVVNPTD
+1252 KIYYNGREVVNPTD

-1277 VMVMSQK
+1277 VKVMSQE

-1298 VRCGNEILKIRR
+1298 VRCGNEVLKIRR

>member
-16 LWGAAQTTISGEK
+16 LWGAAQTTITEEK
-29 LWNFSNDPWVEG
+29 LWNFSNDPWVVG
-41 AFYEGTTTDDITFD
+41 AYADGSTTDGITFT
-55 GTVGTNKYWKVT
+55 GSKWTVDASN
-67 SGRKT
+67 KT
-72 VDGITYDLRL
+72 VDGVKYTQRL
-82 QSAGNNRTMSINVS
+82 KS
-96 SAGTIKWLAVAG
+96 G
-108 GDNNVRTI
+108 GK
-116 QISLNNEPVG
+116 
-126 TAQATTTTPQ
+126 
-136 WFSQSIN
+136 
-143 SPGTISLT
+143 GTISFSVTSGGTLLFLPMSASKDDATRTVTITRDNAQEGIHTITAISGNPVWIEQSISQAGAIALT
-151 TSHAINFYAMQWVP
+151 TSGGINFYAIHWVP
-165 NAEGP
+165 NAQGP
-170 HVVLSAPTSDGR
+170 NVVLSAPTSDGR

-198 DVTASYTSGEV
+198 DVTASYTSGGV

-231 TTYEVTVSGMVDG
+231 TTYEVTVSGMVGG

-261 INIDPTT
+261 LNIEPTS

-276 TQTGSS
+276 TQAGSS

-306 DQDGNDK
+306 DQTGDK
-313 PGYMYFLLP
+313 PGYMYFLVP
-322 AGAQGRLIIN
+322 AGVQGRLIIN
-332 AMSKTRD
+332 AMSDTRD

-354 ELSNIQGSGQATMMG
+354 ELNNIQSSGQATMMG
-369 QPTPTGSTLTAEISS
+369 QPAPTGSTLTAEISS
-384 DADAQTLVYIFCK
+384 DANAQTLVYIFCK

-421 NGTTVDAG
+421 DGTTVDAG

-443 TITVNGEPVTVTTS
+443 TITVNGVPVAVTTS
-457 DNLTFTVAGVTTD
+457 DNLTFTVTGVTTD

-491 IGKEWSFMTS
+491 AGKEWSFMTS
-501 VPAEEKYL
+501 APAEEKYL

-519 ADAATTIEVVVP
+519 SDAATTIEVVVP

-542 SVRASIESNGYNVG
+542 SVRASIESYGYNVG
-556 TLTMADDVFNTEYN
+556 TLTETDDVFNTLYD

-586 FMTTGELKLGDSTAY
+586 FMTSGELKLGNSTAY

-606 PTQPMEDGKETYAMT
+606 PTQPMEDGNETYAMT

-628 ETIMQQNPTF
+628 SLDLAQTPTF
-638 TGDFVYVNG
+638 SGDIVWVNG
-647 SETVTIPAEN
+647 SETVTVPASS
-657 IHVGNLKNKYFL
+657 IQVGAVGEVQNM
-669 SGYSYSEGEI
+669 SGYKYSEGDI

-689 VLYLLNWTPGV
+689 AKYILNWLPGV

-733 SASTPKTPVRVT
+733 SAGTPKTPVRVT

-815 KFQMRGSNGITTQ
+815 KFQIRGNSGVSSQ
-828 ERLLPRGSAA
+828 ERLLPRGGAA
-838 WWSFRNSAST
+838 WWSFRNSSST
-848 TIDMYGYD
+848 TIDMYGFD
-856 SGTNADTD
+856 SGTNSDKN

-874 AAPGKEFNPFTEA
+874 VAPGKEFNPFTEA
-887 DFNVKVDM
+887 DFNVSVDM
-895 NTVKVGEATRVLAS
+895 NTVQVGEATRVMAS

-922 GDDAIISYRQ
+922 GDAYVSYRQ
-932 SKLNFRKIGTLTGDA
+932 SKLNIRKIGTLTGDA
-947 DMTASN
+947 DMAASN
-953 IDVMTN
+953 TDVMAN

-965 PLEDQYAVNVI
+965 PFEDQYAVNVI
-976 SESQSGPDA
+976 SETQSGPDA

-996 SQVPLEGNTTYE
+996 SQIPLEGNTTYE
-1008 LWSSDATFVLNK
+1008 LWSADATFVLNK
-1020 ETIGGIYT
+1020 ETIDGKYT

-1041 TAQDQEF
+1041 TVQDQEF
-1048 NYDFENAATAD
+1048 NYDFENALTAD

-1077 VVSSTAATDV
+1077 VISSESTSV

-1102 ANNAMKV
+1102 QNNAMKV

-1136 PSTDGTTTPKVS
+1136 PTSNGATAPKVS

-1170 HLEESVPDK
+1170 HLQESVPDK

-1185 IDLSNGLWIENVR
+1185 IDLSADLWQENVR

-1218 LSIEGANTA
+1218 ISIEGTNTA
-1227 YVDNVT
+1227 YIDNVT
-1233 FVDANTNDFPTGI
+1233 FVDAMTNDFPTGI
-1246 EELNNG
+1246 EQLNNDM
-1252 KTIFYNGREVVNPTD
+1252 KVYYNGREVVNPTE

>member
-1 MLKKLFFTAALSAVA
+1 MLKKLFFTAALSAFA

-165 NAEGP
+165 NAQGP
-170 HVVLSAPTSDGR
+170 NVVLSAPTSDGR

-209 SNDIVVEGSGT
+209 SGDIVVEGSGT

-231 TTYEVTVSGMVDG
+231 TTYEVTVTGKVDG
-244 ETVTATQS
+244 ETVTTTQS

-261 INIDPTT
+261 LNIEPTS

-276 TQTGSS
+276 TQAGSS

-306 DQDGNDK
+306 DQTGDK

-322 AGAQGRLIIN
+322 AEAQGRLIIN
-332 AMSKTRD
+332 AMSDTRD

-354 ELSNIQGSGQATMMG
+354 ELNNIQGSGQATMMG
-369 QPTPTGSTLTAEISS
+369 QPAPTGSTLTAEISS
-384 DADAQTLVYIFCK
+384 DANAQTLVYIFCK

-443 TITVNGEPVTVTTS
+443 TITVNGEPATATTS
-457 DNLTFTVAGVTTD
+457 DNLTFTVTGATVD

-491 IGKEWSFMTS
+491 AGKEWSFMTS
-501 VPAEEKYL
+501 VPAEEKYI

-519 ADAATTIEVVVP
+519 SDAATTIEVVVP
-531 YYSTVN
+531 YYSTIN

-556 TLTMADDVFNTEYN
+556 TLTETDDVFNTLYD

-586 FMTTGELKLGDSTAY
+586 FMTSGELKLGESTAY

-606 PTQPMEDGKETYAMT
+606 PTEPMEDGNETYAMT

-628 ETIMQQNPTF
+628 SLDLAQTPTF
-638 TGDFVYVNG
+638 SGDIVWVNG
-647 SETVTIPAEN
+647 SETVTVPASS
-657 IHVGNLKNKYFL
+657 IQVGAVGEVQNM
-669 SGYSYSEGEI
+669 SGYKYSEGDI

-689 VLYLLNWTPGV
+689 AKYILNWLPGV

-733 SASTPKTPVRVT
+733 STGTPKTPVRVT

-750 DPSNTFTLDGYG
+750 NPSNTFTLDGYG
-762 PFSKSLKMGGPVDD
+762 PFSKSLKMGGPVDN
-776 QANPQHRYLKLNATQ
+776 QTSPTHRYLKLNATQ

-815 KFQMRGSNGITTQ
+815 KFQMRGNSGVSSQ
-828 ERLLPRGSAA
+828 ERLLPRGGAA
-838 WWSFRNSAST
+838 WWSFRNSSST
-848 TIDMYGYD
+848 TIDMYGFD
-856 SGTNADTD
+856 SGTNSDKN

-874 AAPGKEFNPFTEA
+874 VAPGKEFNPFTEA
-887 DFNVKVDM
+887 DFNVSVDM
-895 NTVKVGEATRVLAS
+895 NTVQVGEATRVMAS

-922 GDDAIISYRQ
+922 GDAYVSYRQ
-932 SKLNFRKIGTLTGDA
+932 SKLNIRKIGTLTGDA
-947 DMTASN
+947 DMAASN
-953 IDVMTN
+953 TDVMAN

-965 PLEDQYAVNVI
+965 PFEDQYAVNVI
-976 SESQSGPDA
+976 SETQSGPDA

-996 SQVPLEGNTTYE
+996 SQIPLEGNTTYE
-1008 LWSSDATFVLNK
+1008 LWSADATFVLNK
-1020 ETIGGIYT
+1020 ETIGGKYT

-1041 TAQDQEF
+1041 TVQDQAF
-1048 NYDFENAATAD
+1048 DYDFENAATAD

-1077 VVSSTAATDV
+1077 VISSESTSV

-1102 ANNAMKV
+1102 QNNAMKV

-1136 PSTDGTTTPKVS
+1136 PTSNGATAPKVS

-1170 HLEESVPDK
+1170 HLQESVPDK

-1185 IDLSNGLWIENVR
+1185 IDLSADLWQENVR

-1212 ATDRIY
+1212 ATNRIY
-1218 LSIEGANTA
+1218 ISIEGTNTA
-1227 YVDNVT
+1227 YIDNVT
-1233 FVDANTNDFPTGI
+1233 FVDAMTNDFPTGI
-1246 EELNNG
+1246 EQLNNDM
-1252 KTIFYNGREVVNPTD
+1252 KVYYNGREVVNPTE

-1277 VMVMSQK
+1277 VRVIDQK

>member
-1 MLKKLFFTAALSAVA
+1 MLKKLFFTAALSAFA

-29 LWNFSNDPWVEG
+29 LWNFSNDPWVVG

-170 HVVLSAPTSDGR
+170 HVVLSAPTSEGR
-182 IALDAAITA
+182 IELDATITA

-198 DVTASYTSGEV
+198 DVTASYTSGGA

-231 TTYEVTVSGMVDG
+231 TTYEVTVTGMVDG
-244 ETVTATQS
+244 ETVTTTQS

-261 INIDPTT
+261 LNIEPTS

-276 TQTGSS
+276 TQAGSS

-306 DQDGNDK
+306 DQTGDK
-313 PGYMYFLLP
+313 PGYMYFLVP
-322 AGAQGRLIIN
+322 AGVQGRLIIN
-332 AMSKTRD
+332 AMSDTRD

-354 ELSNIQGSGQATMMG
+354 ELNNIQSSGQATMMG
-369 QPTPTGSTLTAEISS
+369 QPALTGSTLTAEISS
-384 DADAQTLVYIFCK
+384 DANAQTLVYIFCK

-443 TITVNGEPVTVTTS
+443 TITVNGEPATATTS
-457 DNLTFTVAGVTTD
+457 DNLTFTVTGATVD

-491 IGKEWSFMTS
+491 AGKEWSFMTS
-501 VPAEEKYL
+501 VPAEEKYI

-519 ADAATTIEVVVP
+519 SDAATTIEVVVP

-556 TLTMADDVFNTEYN
+556 TLTETDDVFNTLYD

-586 FMTTGELKLGDSTAY
+586 FMTSGELKLGESTAY

-606 PTQPMEDGKETYAMT
+606 PTEPMEDGNETYAMT

-628 ETIMQQNPTF
+628 SLDLAQTPTF
-638 TGDFVYVNG
+638 SGDIVWVNG
-647 SETVTIPAEN
+647 SETVTVPASS
-657 IHVGNLKNKYFL
+657 IQVGAVGEVQNM
-669 SGYSYSEGEI
+669 SGYKYSEGDI

-689 VLYLLNWTPGV
+689 AKYILNWLPGV

-733 SASTPKTPVRVT
+733 SAGTPKTPVRVT

-762 PFSKSLKMGGPVDD
+762 PFSKSLKMGGPVDN
-776 QANPQHRYLKLNATQ
+776 QTSPTHRYLKLNATQ

-815 KFQMRGSNGITTQ
+815 KFQMRGNSGVSSQ
-828 ERLLPRGSAA
+828 ERLLPRGGAA
-838 WWSFRNSAST
+838 WWSFRNSSST
-848 TIDMYGYD
+848 TIDMYGFD
-856 SGTNADTD
+856 SGTNSDKN

-874 AAPGKEFNPFTEA
+874 VAPGKEFNPFTEA
-887 DFNVKVDM
+887 DFNVSVDM
-895 NTVKVGEATRVLAS
+895 NTVQVGEATRVMAS

-922 GDDAIISYRQ
+922 GDAYVSYRQ
-932 SKLNFRKIGTLTGDA
+932 SKLNIRKIGTLTGDA
-947 DMTASN
+947 DMAASN
-953 IDVMTN
+953 TDVMAN

-965 PLEDQYAVNVI
+965 PFEDQYAVNVI
-976 SESQSGPDA
+976 SETQSGPDA

-996 SQVPLEGNTTYE
+996 SQIPLEGNTTYE
-1008 LWSSDATFVLNK
+1008 LWSADATFVLNK
-1020 ETIGGIYT
+1020 ETIGGKYT

-1041 TAQDQEF
+1041 TVQDQAF
-1048 NYDFENAATAD
+1048 DYDFENAATAD

-1077 VVSSTAATDV
+1077 VISSESTSV

-1102 ANNAMKV
+1102 QNNAMKV

-1130 HFDIYV
+1130 HFDIYA
-1136 PSTDGTTTPKVS
+1136 PTSNGATTPKVS

-1170 HLEESVPDK
+1170 HLQESVPDK

-1185 IDLSNGLWIENVR
+1185 IDLSADLWQENVR
-1198 AASAVAGYWFPAFA
+1198 AASAVAGYWFP
-1212 ATDRIY
+1212 TLR
-1218 LSIEGANTA
+1218 
-1227 YVDNVT
+1227 
-1233 FVDANTNDFPTGI
+1233 
-1246 EELNNG
+1246 
-1252 KTIFYNGREVVNPTD
+1252 
-1267 NRVEVYNIAG
+1267 
-1277 VMVMSQK
+1277 
-1284 GNADLSRLAKGIYI
+1284 
-1298 VRCGNEILKIRR
+1298 